1 MANNK
6 KIFTIEINGLS
17 ESVKS
22 VGALQEKIDALNKSL
37 KGMGKTKIKI
47 GEGSADAEYNKLLAD
62 RQKQLAAVNKE
73 LQQTGKNVK
82 EYKQETKELVALEE
96 KARNEA
102 KGYAHTLAGLKQELK
117 DLKAASQNIDYGSDK
132 YVKMSEEI
140 FAITKQLKD
149 LEEAQGTF
157 GRNVGNYKSAT
168 EYLEEMGKKAE
179 TVKKRAGELPEIWKK
194 LKATIDS
201 GGKISS
207 KDIIGTVS
215 FTELS
220 DELSSLRKAMDDAI
234 DEKDVAQLKKY
245 YDQLKVVGD
254 EFKRLRGEAVK
265 ADNQLKTQL
274 QRTINGQ
281 TYTWENLTA
290 AVGELEDKLYQ
301 LAADGRKN
309 TQEFKNIAK
318 AAAEL
323 KTQLRQVDYEIDS
336 MTESSK
342 GINKLVSMTQGFTA
356 IAQGAVG
363 IGQLFGMD
371 SENAMKGIQT
381 MTALQGV
388 ASALQTIQEQIK
400 QGTAFGKTME
410 SWINKLTLFTV
421 GLEAARG
428 KWFDLL
434 KALNKDVPKIGIFS
448 EDEQN
453 VYDNLTKQ
461 QNIAI
466 RSTRK
471 LRKEYAD
478 LHQAIVDLGGEVKAG
493 GTTGILAGIL
503 DRVGDANTNP
513 DSAIKDRKDEILE
526 LWERA
531 KGFSNEVNNLLS
543 NDKASLWQKAKA
555 TILDYAE
562 GLGLISSTAPKA
574 ANGLKLIGT
583 ALKGLMKATIILAI
597 VQAVIELIGWIS
609 NLVGKIYQW
618 VVGNDKLVNS
628 LNKVETEID
637 LVNKALDRYNS
648 KLSTLKNSGVIDD
661 VDELALRYEK
671 LQIEILKSAKALQ
684 DFVNARKDAK
694 SLEEGTK
701 DDDYTFFGK
710 ASDIEDIDDATERL
724 KRFREVYF
732 ELQAAVEAGN
742 DETGKRGKGWYNFD
756 IFNWFTTSDA
766 KADFGE
772 MQKQVIKDLQYQIN
786 NLDLSKGSDELKRF
800 YELLQD
806 PMYASAIANVENLYP
821 EEEWTQVLKKRLEQ
835 VQSMYEQITETAK
848 ESAEAELAYNEKL
861 YEQRIQRLESE
872 NERRRR
878 VRNNLTEAIEDEY
891 ERELQALYNA
901 QADEIEA
908 ARKQG
913 AEMLKLNAD
922 KVDVE
927 KAVEEEISSI
937 NKKYNRL
944 EMDMLKKHQEDKLK
958 ELEESEWDITS
969 ILRRIRDNRLSAEEE
984 SLDKH
989 LQEIE
994 NERKDALEDAAK
1006 EAEEA
1011 AKEGHNLTEL
1021 YNELA
1026 LSINIKYDALIK
1038 KEKEQYYQDLLDMYE
1053 DYERAMQEVQM
1064 QYRANNLDNKS
1075 SDVDIN
1081 YNEKLNSS
1089 SGSFD
1094 FSAKYGKLIQEEK
1107 KFNQERLKVELD
1119 YLEDKKKLDEEYAKF
1134 EKEDATNQEVIRY
1147 EDALKDLKKTK
1158 EEGKLTIDE
1167 YNSMVEREEEL
1178 HMQQMAMIDSK
1189 YNNDL
1194 TTINNQYLN
1203 ERKSTISQSLSENA
1217 DLYQEYSNQVS
1228 DIMQDVGKD
1237 VNAFGVMDYGKTKA
1251 QLEKAQQVVE
1261 EGVSAIDSEI
1271 SSLERKLKNKEIIY
1285 SDYKEARQQLEQTKK
1300 ELKEQGEDISTMLSD
1315 LFKQVAGQW
1324 KDLLDNWVGQVSS
1337 LLSTLNETQTILI
1350 DNQLAE
1356 IEHQLEIQEEAYDK
1370 AEEAAEAHKD
1380 KMDAIEDEL
1389 ADARGSRR
1397 QFLIDTLAAQQAAYL
1412 EDLAAQQKAEQEKEK
1427 LEEKQ
1432 KALEKKRAEQEKKAK
1447 VQQAVINT
1455 YMAVSNALAV
1465 QPWFVGLA
1473 LSAVA
1478 LALGMKNV
1486 SAIKATPIYE
1496 DGGVIQ
1502 GARHSQGGVKVLGG
1516 QAEVEGGEFITNR
1529 KSTAANLPLLTY
1541 INDNKKPLTAE
1552 DLLTFFS
1559 NGTPTVKSKLTRK
1572 FASGGQLPTTDG
1584 TEVNRVM
1591 SISDANE
1598 GNKTYIVQVTDIINA
1613 QKNLEKVQVLSGL
1626 VNE

>member
-96 KARNEA
+96 KARNET

-117 DLKAASQNIDYGSDK
+117 DLKAASQNIDYGSDQ

-157 GRNVGNYKSAT
+157 GRNVGNYKSAI
-168 EYLEEMGKKAE
+168 EYLEEMGKEAE
-179 TVKKRAGELPEIWKK
+179 SVKKRAQELPAIWEK

-609 NLVGKIYQW
+609 NLVGKLYQW
-618 VVGNDKLVNS
+618 VVGNDKLVNG
-628 LNKVETEID
+628 LNKVETEIN
-637 LVNKALDRYNS
+637 LVNKSIDRYIKNLEHLRDTN
-648 KLSTLKNSGVIDD
+648 KLWVTDTEMATLKLEKLERELLKAAVALKEFSNIKGNGESLLENLTNGDTWFQDSVDTIDD
-661 VDELALRYEK
+661 FRKRYE
-671 LQIEILKSAKALQ
+671 ALQ
-684 DFVNARKDAK
+684 K
-694 SLEEGTK
+694 
-701 DDDYTFFGK
+701 
-710 ASDIEDIDDATERL
+710 
-724 KRFREVYF
+724 
-732 ELQAAVEAGN
+732 AVES
-742 DETGKRGKGWYNFD
+742 GKD
-756 IFNWFTTSDA
+756 ITNVSGGNWFQQLWSTKSDA
-766 KADFGE
+766 KADLGE
-772 MQKQVIKDLQYQIN
+772 MQIAVIKDLQNIIN
-786 NLDLSKGSDELKRF
+786 NLDLSKGTEEIRRF

-806 PMYASAIANVENLYP
+806 PMYASSLENLENLFP
-821 EEEWTQVLKKRLEQ
+821 EEEWAQVLKKRVEQ
-835 VQSMYEQITETAK
+835 IQTMYEQFDDAAK
-848 ESAEAELAYNEKL
+848 ESVKIRLQEEERLTKELVDYQKNVAK
-861 YEQRIQRLESE
+861 Q
-872 NERRRR
+872 
-878 VRNNLTEAIEDEY
+878 VRDNNTEAIEDEY
-891 ERELQALYNA
+891 ERELQALKNA
-901 QADEIEA
+901 KRDELDA
-908 ARKQG
+908 AQG
-913 AEMLKLNAD
+913 NLELI
-922 KVDVE
+922 V
-927 KAVEEEISSI
+927 SI

-944 EMDMLKKHQEDKLK
+944 ELDMLKKHQEDKLK
-958 ELEESEWDITS
+958 ELEESEWDITD

-1147 EDALKDLKKTK
+1147 EDALKELKKTK

-1178 HMQQMAMIDSK
+1178 HMQQMTMIDSK

-1271 SSLERKLKNKEIIY
+1271 SSLERKLKNKEITY

-1324 KDLLDNWVGQVSS
+1324 KDLLDNWVSQVSS

-1356 IEHQLEIQEEAYDK
+1356 IEHQLEIQQEAYDK

-1559 NGTPTVKSKLTRK
+1559 SGTPTVKSKLTRK

>member
-6 KIFTIEINGLS
+6 KIFTIEINGLT

-22 VGALQEKIDALNKSL
+22 VDALQEKIMDLEKRIKSL
-37 KGMGKTKIKI
+37 GKSGGGGKKVLLEVD
-47 GEGSADAEYNKLLAD
+47 GDAEYNKLLAE
-62 RQKQLAAVNKE
+62 RQKLLKAVNTEMGSTK
-73 LQQTGKNVK
+73 KNAK
-82 EYKQETKELVALEE
+82 EYKQETKEMVALLE
-96 KARNEA
+96 KERNA
-102 KGYAHTLAGLKQELK
+102 TNGYANTLKGLKQELK
-117 DLKAASQNIDYGSDK
+117 DCKEEIQNIDFKSEHYQEVEERIASITDK
-132 YVKMSEEI
+132 LKEYE
-140 FAITKQLKD
+140 AKQK
-149 LEEAQGTF
+149 TF
-157 GRNVGNYKSAT
+157 SRNVGNYPGKEIEQSSY
-168 EYLEEMGKKAE
+168 EKVEE
-179 TVKKRAGELPEIWKK
+179 LYKK
-194 LKATIDS
+194 LK
-201 GGKISS
+201 
-207 KDIIGTVS
+207 
-215 FTELS
+215 ELNPV
-220 DELSSLRKAMDDAI
+220 I
-234 DEKDVAQLKKY
+234 DEIEAKIKNNESIDFNWLKNVISEEDLNTLVQLQDRMAKTSVGVTSEMHRM
-245 YDQLKVVGD
+245 QQQGLKPITDG
-254 EFKRLRGEAVK
+254 FKRLNGQVVL

-281 TYTWENLTA
+281 LYTWENLTA
-290 AVGELEDKLYQ
+290 AVGDLEDKLYQ
-301 LAADGRKN
+301 LAAYGKKD
-309 TQEFKNIAK
+309 TEQFKTFAK
-318 AAAEL
+318 VAAEL

-336 MTESSK
+336 MVESSK
-342 GINKLVSMTQGFTA
+342 GINKMVSMTQGFTA

-421 GLEAARG
+421 GLEAAKG

-434 KALNKDVPKIGIFS
+434 KAMNKDIPKIDIFS

-453 VYDNLTKQ
+453 LYDNITKQ

-471 LRKEYAD
+471 LRKEYAE
-478 LHQAIVDLGGEVKAG
+478 LHKAIVDLGGEVNGG
-493 GTTGILAGIL
+493 GTTGILAGVL

-531 KGFSNEVNNLLS
+531 KGFSSEVNNLLS

-609 NLVGKIYQW
+609 DLVGKIYQW
-618 VVGNDKLVNS
+618 VVGNDKLVNG
-628 LNKVETEID
+628 LNKVETEVN
-637 LVNKALDRYNS
+637 LVNKSIDRYIKNLEYLRDTN
-648 KLSTLKNSGVIDD
+648 KLWVTDTEMATLKLEKLERELLKAAVALKEFSNIKGNGESLLENLTNGDTWFQD
-661 VDELALRYEK
+661 SVDSIEDFRKRYE
-671 LQIEILKSAKALQ
+671 ALQ
-684 DFVNARKDAK
+684 K
-694 SLEEGTK
+694 
-701 DDDYTFFGK
+701 
-710 ASDIEDIDDATERL
+710 
-724 KRFREVYF
+724 
-732 ELQAAVEAGN
+732 AVES
-742 DETGKRGKGWYNFD
+742 GKDVTSVSGG
-756 IFNWFTTSDA
+756 NWFQQLWSTKSDA
-766 KADFGE
+766 KADLGE
-772 MQKQVIKDLQYQIN
+772 MQIAIIKELQYQIN
-786 NLDLSKGSDELKRF
+786 NLDLSKGTEEIRRF

-806 PMYASAIANVENLYP
+806 PMYASSLENVENLFP
-821 EEEWTQVLKKRLEQ
+821 EEEWAQVLKKRVEQ
-835 VQSMYEQITETAK
+835 IQTMYEQFDDAAK
-848 ESAEAELAYNEKL
+848 ESVKIRLQEEERLTKELVDYQTNVAK
-861 YEQRIQRLESE
+861 Q
-872 NERRRR
+872 
-878 VRNNLTEAIEDEY
+878 VRDNNTEAIEDEY
-891 ERELQALYNA
+891 ERELQALKNA
-901 QADEIEA
+901 KRDELDA
-908 ARKQG
+908 AQG
-913 AEMLKLNAD
+913 NLELIA
-922 KVDVE
+922 
-927 KAVEEEISSI
+927 SI

-958 ELEESEWDITS
+958 ELEESEWDITD

-994 NERKDALEDAAK
+994 NERNDAIEDAYK

-1021 YNELA
+1021 YNELV
-1026 LSINIKYDALIK
+1026 LSINIKYDALVK

-1064 QYRANNLDNKS
+1064 QYRANGLDDKS
-1075 SDVDIN
+1075 SDADIR
-1081 YNEKLNSS
+1081 YNQKLNSS
-1089 SGSFD
+1089 NSSYD
-1094 FSAKYGKLIQEEK
+1094 FNGNFIQEEK
-1107 KFNQERLKVELD
+1107 KFNQERLKIELE

-1134 EKEDATNQEVIRY
+1134 DKDDASQQEQIRY
-1147 EDALKDLKKTK
+1147 EDALRKLKDFK
-1158 EEGKLTIDE
+1158 EEGKATEEE
-1167 YNSMVEREEEL
+1167 YNALVEKEEEL
-1178 HMQQMAMIDSK
+1178 HMQQMTMIDSK

-1203 ERKSTISQSLSENA
+1203 DRKSTISSSLVENA
-1217 DLYQEYSNQVS
+1217 SLYQEYANEVN
-1228 DIMQDVGKD
+1228 DIMSNVGRD
-1237 VNAFGVMDYGKTKA
+1237 INAFGILDYGKTKE
-1251 QLEKAQQVVE
+1251 QMEKAKETVVE
-1261 EGVSAIDSEI
+1261 GVNAIDAELKN
-1271 SSLERKLKNKEIIY
+1271 LERKRKSGEMSFI
-1285 SDYKEARQQLEQTKK
+1285 DYKQAKEELEQTKK
-1300 ELKEQGEDISTMLSD
+1300 TLEDQGKDITEGLDNLIKEVCS
-1315 LFKQVAGQW
+1315 QW
-1324 KDLLDNWVGQVSS
+1324 KGLVDSWVSQISS
-1337 LLSTLNETQTILI
+1337 LLSTMNDTQMILI

-1356 IEHQLEIQEEAYDK
+1356 IEHQLEIQEEAYEK

-1380 KMDAIEDEL
+1380 KMDSIEDEL

-1412 EDLAAQQKAEQEKEK
+1412 EDVAAKEKAEQEKEK
-1427 LEEKQ
+1427 LEQKQ

-1478 LALGMKNV
+1478 LALGLKNV
-1486 SAIKATPIYE
+1486 SAIKSTPIYE

-1541 INDNKKPLTAE
+1541 INDKKREVTAE
-1552 DLLTFFS
+1552 DLFNFFN

-1584 TEVNRVM
+1584 SEVNRVM
-1591 SISDANE
+1591 SVSDTNE

-1626 VNE
+1626 VNDK

>member
-47 GEGSADAEYNKLLAD
+47 GEGSADAEYNKLLAE
-62 RQKQLAAVNKE
+62 REKQLAAVNKE

-117 DLKAASQNIDYGSDK
+117 DLKAASQNIDYGSDQ

-157 GRNVGNYKSAT
+157 GRNVGNYKSAID
-168 EYLEEMGKKAE
+168 YLEEMGKEAE
-179 TVKKRAGELPEIWKK
+179 SVKKRAQELPAIWEK

-531 KGFSNEVNNLLS
+531 KGFSSEVNNLLS

-597 VQAVIELIGWIS
+597 VQAVIELIGWVS
-609 NLVGKIYQW
+609 NLVGKLYQW
-618 VVGNDKLVNS
+618 VVGNDKLVNG
-628 LNKVETEID
+628 LNKVETEIN
-637 LVNKALDRYNS
+637 LVNKSIDRYIKNLEHLRDTN
-648 KLSTLKNSGVIDD
+648 KLWVTDTEMATLKLEKLERELLKAAVALKEFSNIKGNGESLLENLTNGDTWFQDSVDTIDD
-661 VDELALRYEK
+661 FRKRYE
-671 LQIEILKSAKALQ
+671 ALQ
-684 DFVNARKDAK
+684 K
-694 SLEEGTK
+694 
-701 DDDYTFFGK
+701 
-710 ASDIEDIDDATERL
+710 
-724 KRFREVYF
+724 
-732 ELQAAVEAGN
+732 AVES
-742 DETGKRGKGWYNFD
+742 GKDVTSVSGG
-756 IFNWFTTSDA
+756 NWFQQLWSTKSDA
-766 KADFGE
+766 KADLGE
-772 MQKQVIKDLQYQIN
+772 MQIAVIKDLQNIIN
-786 NLDLSKGSDELKRF
+786 NLDLSKGTEEIRRF

-806 PMYASAIANVENLYP
+806 PMYASSLENLENLFP
-821 EEEWTQVLKKRLEQ
+821 EEEWAQVLKKRVEQ
-835 VQSMYEQITETAK
+835 IQTMYEQFDDAAK
-848 ESAEAELAYNEKL
+848 ESVKIRLQEEERLTKELVDYQKNVAK
-861 YEQRIQRLESE
+861 Q
-872 NERRRR
+872 
-878 VRNNLTEAIEDEY
+878 VRDNNTEAIEDEY
-891 ERELQALYNA
+891 ERELQALKNA
-901 QADEIEA
+901 KRDELDA
-908 ARKQG
+908 AQG
-913 AEMLKLNAD
+913 NLELI
-922 KVDVE
+922 V
-927 KAVEEEISSI
+927 SI

-958 ELEESEWDITS
+958 ELEDSEWDITD

-1081 YNEKLNSS
+1081 YNDKLNSS

-1134 EKEDATNQEVIRY
+1134 EKDDATNQEVIRY

-1158 EEGKLTIDE
+1158 EEGKLTIEE

-1178 HMQQMAMIDSK
+1178 HMQQMTMIDSK

-1271 SSLERKLKNKEIIY
+1271 SSLERKLKNKEINY

-1324 KDLLDNWVGQVSS
+1324 KDLLDNWVSQVSS

-1356 IEHQLEIQEEAYDK
+1356 IEHQLEIQQEAYDK

>member
-96 KARNEA
+96 KARNET

-117 DLKAASQNIDYGSDK
+117 DLKVASQNIDYGSDQ

-157 GRNVGNYKSAT
+157 GRNVGNYTSAID
-168 EYLEEMGKKAE
+168 YLEQMGKEAE
-179 TVKKRAGELPEIWKK
+179 SVKKRAQELPAIWEK

-207 KDIIGTVS
+207 KDVIGTVS
-215 FTELS
+215 FTELTN
-220 DELSSLRKAMDDAI
+220 ELSSLRKAMDDAI

-254 EFKRLRGEAVK
+254 EYKRLRGEAVK

-323 KTQLRQVDYEIDS
+323 KTELRQVDYEIDS
-336 MTESSK
+336 MAESSK
-342 GINKLVSMTQGFTA
+342 GVNKLVSMTQGFTA

-381 MTALQGV
+381 MTALQGI
-388 ASALQTIQEQIK
+388 ASALQVIQEQSK
-400 QGTAFGKTME
+400 QGTAFGKMMKEWSVQLETFM
-410 SWINKLTLFTV
+410 F
-421 GLEAARG
+421 GLEAVRQKWIDFKDIFEG
-428 KWFDLL
+428 KILDIKELKIFDESQGNFRAATIDEINDYKNGLSDL
-434 KALNKDVPKIGIFS
+434 IKKQS
-448 EDEQN
+448 ETVRSSRELRVQFLSL
-453 VYDNLTKQ
+453 YDT
-461 QNIAI
+461 ITA
-466 RSTRK
+466 
-471 LRKEYAD
+471 
-478 LHQAIVDLGGEVKAG
+478 LGGEIKEG
-493 GTTGILAGIL
+493 GIGGFLNAIL
-503 DRVGDANTNP
+503 DLHNDGKINAQQLDDLNKKLIELDDALRFK
-513 DSAIKDRKDEILE
+513 SQQSF
-526 LWERA
+526 
-531 KGFSNEVNNLLS
+531 KGTKAFFNDLL
-543 NDKASLWQKAKA
+543 
-555 TILDYAE
+555 E
-562 GLGLISSTAPKA
+562 GLGIISSTAPKA
-574 ANGLKLIGT
+574 ASGIKILANSLKLLG
-583 ALKGLMKATIILAI
+583 KATLILLGFQI
-597 VQAVIELIGWIS
+597 LIEIIGWIS
-609 NLVGKIYQW
+609 DLVGKIYTW
-618 VVGNDKLVNS
+618 ASGNEKLVNS

-637 LVNKALDRYNS
+637 LVNKSIDRYITNLQRLRDQEKQWITDTEMS
-648 KLSTLKNSGVIDD
+648 VLKM
-661 VDELALRYEK
+661 EAYEK
-671 LQIEILKSAKALQ
+671 ALLNAAKALKE
-684 DFVNARKDAK
+684 FSKLRGGESLSK
-694 SLEEGTK
+694 STE
-701 DDDYTFFGK
+701 DDVFTFFGK
-710 ASDIEDIDDATERL
+710 GSDINEIKDAK
-724 KRFREVYF
+724 KRVEEFRKVYE
-732 ELQAAVEAGN
+732 ELQKAVEAGVS
-742 DETGKRGKGWYNFD
+742 EKGTKDWWG
-756 IFNWFTTSDA
+756 IGNWFKWFDSGDA
-766 KADFGE
+766 KADLGE
-772 MQKQVIKDLQYQIN
+772 AQKKVIKDLQYQIN
-786 NLDLSKGSDELKRF
+786 NLDLSKGTEEIKRF

-806 PMYASAIANVENLYP
+806 PMYASSLENVENLFP
-821 EEEWTQVLKKRLEQ
+821 EEEWAQVLKKRVEQ
-835 VQSMYEQITETAK
+835 IQSMYEQFDEAAA
-848 ESAEAELAYNEKL
+848 ESAKT
-861 YEQRIQRLESE
+861 RLEE
-872 NERRRR
+872 EKRLTKELVDYQKNVAKQ
-878 VRNNLTEAIEDEY
+878 VRDNNTEAIEDEY
-891 ERELQALYNA
+891 ERELQALKNA
-901 QADEIEA
+901 KRDELDA
-908 ARKQG
+908 AQG
-913 AEMLKLNAD
+913 NLELI
-922 KVDVE
+922 V
-927 KAVEEEISSI
+927 SI

-958 ELEESEWDITS
+958 ELEESEWDITD

-1081 YNEKLNSS
+1081 YNDKLNSS

-1107 KFNQERLKVELD
+1107 KFNQERLKIELD

-1134 EKEDATNQEVIRY
+1134 EKDDATNQEIIRY
-1147 EDALKDLKKTK
+1147 EDALKNLKKTK

-1167 YNSMVEREEEL
+1167 YNSMIEREEEL
-1178 HMQQMAMIDSK
+1178 HMQQMTMIDSK

-1237 VNAFGVMDYGKTKA
+1237 VNAFGIMDYGKTKA
-1251 QLEKAQQVVE
+1251 QLEKAQQAVE

-1271 SSLERKLKNKEIIY
+1271 SSLERKLKNKEINY
-1285 SDYKEARQQLEQTKK
+1285 SDYKQARQQLERTKK
-1300 ELKEQGEDISTMLSD
+1300 ELKEQGEDISIMLSD

-1324 KDLLDNWVGQVSS
+1324 KDLLDSWVSQVSS

-1356 IEHQLEIQEEAYDK
+1356 IEHQLEIQQEAYDK

-1432 KALEKKRAEQEKKAK
+1432 KSLEKKRAEQEKKAK

-1591 SISDANE
+1591 SISDTNE

>member
-6 KIFTIEINGLS
+6 KIFTIEINGLT

-22 VGALQEKIDALNKSL
+22 VDALQEKIMDLEKRIKSL
-37 KGMGKTKIKI
+37 GKSGGGGKKVLLEVD
-47 GEGSADAEYNKLLAD
+47 GDAEYNKLLAE
-62 RQKQLAAVNKE
+62 RQKLLKAVKTELGNTNK
-73 LQQTGKNVK
+73 NAK
-82 EYKQETKELVALEE
+82 EYKQETKEMVALLE
-96 KARNEA
+96 KERNA
-102 KGYAHTLAGLKQELK
+102 TNGYANTLKGLKQELK
-117 DLKAASQNIDYGSDK
+117 DCKEEIQNIDFKSEHYQEVEERIASITDK
-132 YVKMSEEI
+132 LKEYE
-140 FAITKQLKD
+140 AKQK
-149 LEEAQGTF
+149 TF
-157 GRNVGNYKSAT
+157 SRNVGNYP
-168 EYLEEMGKKAE
+168 GKEIEQSSYEK
-179 TVKKRAGELPEIWKK
+179 VKELYNN
-194 LKATIDS
+194 LKQLNP
-201 GGKISS
+201 
-207 KDIIGTVS
+207 V
-215 FTELS
+215 
-220 DELSSLRKAMDDAI
+220 I
-234 DEKDVAQLKKY
+234 DEIESKIKNNESIDFNWLKNVISEEDLNTLVQLQDRMAKTSVGVTSEMHRM
-245 YDQLKVVGD
+245 QQQGLKPITDG
-254 EFKRLRGEAVK
+254 FKRLNGQVVL

-281 TYTWENLTA
+281 LYTWENLTA
-290 AVGELEDKLYQ
+290 AVGDLEDKLYQ
-301 LAADGRKN
+301 LAAYGKKD
-309 TQEFKNIAK
+309 TEQFKTFAK
-318 AAAEL
+318 VAAEL

-336 MTESSK
+336 MVESSK
-342 GINKLVSMTQGFTA
+342 GINKMVSMTQGFTA

-421 GLEAARG
+421 GLEAAKG

-434 KALNKDVPKIGIFS
+434 KALNKDIPKIDIFS

-471 LRKEYAD
+471 LRKEYAE

-493 GTTGILAGIL
+493 GTTGILDGIL

-531 KGFSNEVNNLLS
+531 KGFSSEVNNLLS

-609 NLVGKIYQW
+609 DLVGKIYQW
-618 VVGNDKLVNS
+618 VVGNDKLVNG
-628 LNKVETEID
+628 LNKVETEVN
-637 LVNKALDRYNS
+637 LVNKSIDRYIKNLEYLRDTN
-648 KLSTLKNSGVIDD
+648 KLWVTDTEMATLKLEKLERELLKAAVALKEFSNIKGNGESLLENLTNGDTWFQDSVDTIDD
-661 VDELALRYEK
+661 FRKRYE
-671 LQIEILKSAKALQ
+671 ALQ
-684 DFVNARKDAK
+684 K
-694 SLEEGTK
+694 
-701 DDDYTFFGK
+701 
-710 ASDIEDIDDATERL
+710 
-724 KRFREVYF
+724 
-732 ELQAAVEAGN
+732 AVES
-742 DETGKRGKGWYNFD
+742 GKD
-756 IFNWFTTSDA
+756 ITNVSGGNWFQQLWSTKSDA
-766 KADFGE
+766 KADLGE
-772 MQKQVIKDLQYQIN
+772 MQIAVIKDLQNIIN
-786 NLDLSKGSDELKRF
+786 NLDLSKGTEEIRRF

-806 PMYASAIANVENLYP
+806 PMYASSLENVENLFP
-821 EEEWTQVLKKRLEQ
+821 EEEWAQVLKKRVEQ
-835 VQSMYEQITETAK
+835 IQTMYEQFDDAAK
-848 ESAEAELAYNEKL
+848 ESVKIRLQEEERLTKELVDYQTNVAK
-861 YEQRIQRLESE
+861 Q
-872 NERRRR
+872 
-878 VRNNLTEAIEDEY
+878 VRDNNTEAIEDEY
-891 ERELQALYNA
+891 ERELQALKNA
-901 QADEIEA
+901 KRDELDA
-908 ARKQG
+908 AQG
-913 AEMLKLNAD
+913 NLELI
-922 KVDVE
+922 V
-927 KAVEEEISSI
+927 SI

-958 ELEESEWDITS
+958 ELEESEWDITE

-994 NERKDALEDAAK
+994 NERNDAIEDAYK

-1021 YNELA
+1021 YNELV
-1026 LSINIKYDALIK
+1026 LSINIKYDALVK

-1064 QYRANNLDNKS
+1064 QYRANGLDDKS
-1075 SDVDIN
+1075 SDADIR
-1081 YNEKLNSS
+1081 YNQKLNSS
-1089 SGSFD
+1089 NSSYD
-1094 FSAKYGKLIQEEK
+1094 FNGNFIQEEK
-1107 KFNQERLKVELD
+1107 KFNQERLKIELD

-1134 EKEDATNQEVIRY
+1134 DKDDASQQEQIRY
-1147 EDALKDLKKTK
+1147 EDALRRLKDFK
-1158 EEGKLTIDE
+1158 EEGKATEEE
-1167 YNSMVEREEEL
+1167 YNALVEKEEEL
-1178 HMQQMAMIDSK
+1178 HMQQMSMIDSK

-1203 ERKSTISQSLSENA
+1203 DRKSTISSSLAENA
-1217 DLYQEYSNQVS
+1217 SLYQEYANEVN
-1228 DIMQDVGKD
+1228 DIMSNVGRD
-1237 VNAFGVMDYGKTKA
+1237 INAFGVLDYGKTKE
-1251 QLEKAQQVVE
+1251 QMEKAKETVVE
-1261 EGVSAIDSEI
+1261 GVNAIDAELKN
-1271 SSLERKLKNKEIIY
+1271 LERKRKSGEMSFI
-1285 SDYKEARQQLEQTKK
+1285 DYKQAKEELEQTKK
-1300 ELKEQGEDISTMLSD
+1300 TLEEQGKDITEGLDNLIKEVCS
-1315 LFKQVAGQW
+1315 QW
-1324 KDLLDNWVGQVSS
+1324 KGLVDSWVSQISS
-1337 LLSTLNETQTILI
+1337 LLSTMNDTQMILI

-1356 IEHQLEIQEEAYDK
+1356 IEHQLEIQEEAYEK

-1380 KMDAIEDEL
+1380 KMDSIEDEL

-1412 EDLAAQQKAEQEKEK
+1412 EDVAAKEKAEQEKEK
-1427 LEEKQ
+1427 LEQKQ

-1478 LALGMKNV
+1478 LALGLKNV
-1486 SAIKATPIYE
+1486 SAIKSTPIYE

-1541 INDNKKPLTAE
+1541 INDKKREVTAE
-1552 DLLTFFS
+1552 DLFNFFN

-1584 TEVNRVM
+1584 SEVNRVM
-1591 SISDANE
+1591 SISDTNE

-1626 VNE
+1626 VNDK

>member
-47 GEGSADAEYNKLLAD
+47 GEGSADAEYNKLLAE

-96 KARNEA
+96 KARNET

-117 DLKAASQNIDYGSDK
+117 DLKAASQNIDYGSDQ

-157 GRNVGNYKSAT
+157 GRNVGNYKSAI
-168 EYLEEMGKKAE
+168 EYLEEMGKEAE
-179 TVKKRAGELPEIWKK
+179 SVKKRAQELPAIWEK

-215 FTELS
+215 FTELT
-220 DELSSLRKAMDDAI
+220 DELSSLRKAMDNAVGE
-234 DEKDVAQLKKY
+234 DEYNNLKKY

-323 KTQLRQVDYEIDS
+323 KTELRQVDYEIDS

-503 DRVGDANTNP
+503 DRVYDANTNP
-513 DSAIKDRKDEILE
+513 SSAIKDRKDEILE

-609 NLVGKIYQW
+609 NLVGKLYQW
-618 VVGNDKLVNS
+618 VVGNDKLVNG
-628 LNKVETEID
+628 LNKVETEVN
-637 LVNKALDRYNS
+637 LVNKSIDRYIKNLEHLRDTN
-648 KLSTLKNSGVIDD
+648 KLWVTDTEMATLKLEKLERELLKAAVALKEFSNIKGNGESLLENLTNGDTWFQDSVDTIDD
-661 VDELALRYEK
+661 FRKRYE
-671 LQIEILKSAKALQ
+671 ALQ
-684 DFVNARKDAK
+684 K
-694 SLEEGTK
+694 
-701 DDDYTFFGK
+701 
-710 ASDIEDIDDATERL
+710 
-724 KRFREVYF
+724 
-732 ELQAAVEAGN
+732 AVES
-742 DETGKRGKGWYNFD
+742 GKD
-756 IFNWFTTSDA
+756 ITNVSGGNWFQQLWSTKSDA
-766 KADFGE
+766 KADLGE
-772 MQKQVIKDLQYQIN
+772 MQIAVIKDLQNIIN
-786 NLDLSKGSDELKRF
+786 NLDLSKGTEEIRRF

-806 PMYASAIANVENLYP
+806 PMYASSLENLENLFP
-821 EEEWTQVLKKRLEQ
+821 EEEWAQVLKKRVEQ
-835 VQSMYEQITETAK
+835 IQTMYEQFDDAAK
-848 ESAEAELAYNEKL
+848 ESVKIRLQEEERLTKELVDYQKNVAK
-861 YEQRIQRLESE
+861 Q
-872 NERRRR
+872 
-878 VRNNLTEAIEDEY
+878 VRDNNTEAIEDEY
-891 ERELQALYNA
+891 ERELQALKNA
-901 QADEIEA
+901 KRDELDA
-908 ARKQG
+908 AQG
-913 AEMLKLNAD
+913 NLELI
-922 KVDVE
+922 V
-927 KAVEEEISSI
+927 SI

-958 ELEESEWDITS
+958 ELEESEWDITD

-1134 EKEDATNQEVIRY
+1134 EKDDATNQEVIRY
-1147 EDALKDLKKTK
+1147 EDALKNLKKTK

-1178 HMQQMAMIDSK
+1178 HMQQMTMIDSK

-1271 SSLERKLKNKEIIY
+1271 SSLERKLNNKEMNY
-1285 SDYKEARQQLEQTKK
+1285 ADYKVARQQLEQTKK

-1324 KDLLDNWVGQVSS
+1324 KDLLDNWVSQVSS

-1356 IEHQLEIQEEAYDK
+1356 IEHQLEIQQEAYDK

-1486 SAIKATPIYE
+1486 SAIKATPVYE

>member
-6 KIFTIEINGLS
+6 KIFTIEINGLT

-22 VGALQEKIDALNKSL
+22 VDALQEKIMDLEKRIKSL
-37 KGMGKTKIKI
+37 GKTGGGGKKVLLEVD
-47 GEGSADAEYNKLLAD
+47 GDAEYNKLLAE
-62 RQKQLAAVNKE
+62 RQKLLKAVKTELGNTNK
-73 LQQTGKNVK
+73 NAK
-82 EYKQETKELVALEE
+82 EYKQETKEMVALLE
-96 KARNEA
+96 KERNA
-102 KGYAHTLAGLKQELK
+102 TNGYANTLKGLKQELK
-117 DLKAASQNIDYGSDK
+117 DCKEEIQNIDFKSEHYQEVEERIASITDK
-132 YVKMSEEI
+132 LKEYE
-140 FAITKQLKD
+140 AKQK
-149 LEEAQGTF
+149 TF
-157 GRNVGNYKSAT
+157 SRNVGNYP
-168 EYLEEMGKKAE
+168 GKEIEQSSYEK
-179 TVKKRAGELPEIWKK
+179 VKELYNN
-194 LKATIDS
+194 LKQLNP
-201 GGKISS
+201 
-207 KDIIGTVS
+207 V
-215 FTELS
+215 
-220 DELSSLRKAMDDAI
+220 I
-234 DEKDVAQLKKY
+234 DEIESKIKNNESIDFNWLKNVISEEDLNTLVQLQDRMAKTSVGVTSEMHRM
-245 YDQLKVVGD
+245 QQQGLKPITDG
-254 EFKRLRGEAVK
+254 FKRLNGQVVL

-281 TYTWENLTA
+281 LYTWENLTA
-290 AVGELEDKLYQ
+290 AVGDLEDKLYQ
-301 LAADGRKN
+301 LAAYGKKD
-309 TQEFKNIAK
+309 TEQFKTFAK
-318 AAAEL
+318 VAAEL

-336 MTESSK
+336 MVESSK
-342 GINKLVSMTQGFTA
+342 GINKMVSMTQGFTA

-421 GLEAARG
+421 GLEAAKG

-434 KALNKDVPKIGIFS
+434 KAMNKDIPKIDIFS

-453 VYDNLTKQ
+453 LYDNLTKQ

-471 LRKEYAD
+471 LRKEYAE
-478 LHQAIVDLGGEVKAG
+478 LHKAIVDLGGEVTAG
-493 GTTGILAGIL
+493 GTNGILAGVL
-503 DRVGDANTNP
+503 DRVSDANTNP

-609 NLVGKIYQW
+609 DLVGKLYQW
-618 VVGNDKLVNS
+618 VVGNDKLVNG
-628 LNKVETEID
+628 LNKVETEIN
-637 LVNKALDRYNS
+637 LVNKSIDRYIKNLEYLRDTN
-648 KLSTLKNSGVIDD
+648 KLWVTDTEMATLKLEKLERELLKAAVALKEFSNIKGNGESLLENLTNGDTWFQDSVDTIDD
-661 VDELALRYEK
+661 FRKRYE
-671 LQIEILKSAKALQ
+671 ALQ
-684 DFVNARKDAK
+684 K
-694 SLEEGTK
+694 
-701 DDDYTFFGK
+701 
-710 ASDIEDIDDATERL
+710 
-724 KRFREVYF
+724 
-732 ELQAAVEAGN
+732 AVES
-742 DETGKRGKGWYNFD
+742 GKD
-756 IFNWFTTSDA
+756 ITNVSGGNWFQQLWSTKSDA
-766 KADFGE
+766 KADLGE
-772 MQKQVIKDLQYQIN
+772 MQIAVIKDLQNIIN
-786 NLDLSKGSDELKRF
+786 NLDLSKGTEEIRRF

-806 PMYASAIANVENLYP
+806 PMYASSLENVENLFP
-821 EEEWTQVLKKRLEQ
+821 EEEWAQVLKKRVEQ
-835 VQSMYEQITETAK
+835 IQTMYEQFDDAAK
-848 ESAEAELAYNEKL
+848 ESVKIRLQEEERLTKELVDYQTNVAK
-861 YEQRIQRLESE
+861 Q
-872 NERRRR
+872 
-878 VRNNLTEAIEDEY
+878 VRDNNTEAIEDEY
-891 ERELQALYNA
+891 ERELQALKNA
-901 QADEIEA
+901 KRDELDA
-908 ARKQG
+908 AQG
-913 AEMLKLNAD
+913 NLELIA
-922 KVDVE
+922 
-927 KAVEEEISSI
+927 SI

-958 ELEESEWDITS
+958 ELEESECDITD

-994 NERKDALEDAAK
+994 NERNDAIEDAYK

-1021 YNELA
+1021 YNELV
-1026 LSINIKYDALIK
+1026 LSINIKYDALVK

-1064 QYRANNLDNKS
+1064 QYRANGLDDKS
-1075 SDVDIN
+1075 SDADIR
-1081 YNEKLNSS
+1081 YNQKLNSS
-1089 SGSFD
+1089 NSSYD
-1094 FSAKYGKLIQEEK
+1094 FNGNFIQEEK
-1107 KFNQERLKVELD
+1107 KFNQERLKIELE

-1134 EKEDATNQEVIRY
+1134 DKDDASQQEQIRY
-1147 EDALKDLKKTK
+1147 EDALRRLKDFK
-1158 EEGKLTIDE
+1158 EEGKATEEE
-1167 YNSMVEREEEL
+1167 YNALVEKEEEL
-1178 HMQQMAMIDSK
+1178 HMQQMTMIDSK

-1203 ERKSTISQSLSENA
+1203 DRKSTISSSLVENA
-1217 DLYQEYSNQVS
+1217 SLYQEYANEVN
-1228 DIMQDVGKD
+1228 DIMSNVGRD
-1237 VNAFGVMDYGKTKA
+1237 INAFGVLDYGKTKE
-1251 QLEKAQQVVE
+1251 QMEKAKETVVE
-1261 EGVSAIDSEI
+1261 GVNAIDAELKN
-1271 SSLERKLKNKEIIY
+1271 LERKRKSGEMSFI
-1285 SDYKEARQQLEQTKK
+1285 DYKQAKEELEQTKK
-1300 ELKEQGEDISTMLSD
+1300 TLEEQGKDITEGLDNLIKEVCS
-1315 LFKQVAGQW
+1315 QW
-1324 KDLLDNWVGQVSS
+1324 KGLVDSWVSQISS
-1337 LLSTLNETQTILI
+1337 LLSTMNDTQMILI

-1356 IEHQLEIQEEAYDK
+1356 IEHQLEIQEEAYEK

-1380 KMDAIEDEL
+1380 KMDSIEDEL

-1412 EDLAAQQKAEQEKEK
+1412 EDVAAKEKAEQEKEK
-1427 LEEKQ
+1427 LEQKQ

-1478 LALGMKNV
+1478 LALGLKNV
-1486 SAIKATPIYE
+1486 SAIKSTPIYE
-1496 DGGVIQ
+1496 DGGVIV

-1541 INDNKKPLTAE
+1541 INDKKREVTAE
-1552 DLLTFFS
+1552 DLFNFFN

-1584 TEVNRVM
+1584 SEVNRVM
-1591 SISDANE
+1591 SVSDTNE

-1626 VNE
+1626 VNDK

>member
-96 KARNEA
+96 KARNET

-117 DLKAASQNIDYGSDK
+117 DLKAASQNINYGSDQ

-157 GRNVGNYKSAT
+157 GRNVGNYKSAV
-168 EYLEEMGKKAE
+168 EYLEEMDKKAE
-179 TVKKRAGELPEIWKK
+179 TVKKRAQELPVIWEK
-194 LKATIDS
+194 LKSTIDS

-215 FTELS
+215 FNELKQ
-220 DELSSLRKAMDDAI
+220 ELDSLKKAMDDAVGE
-234 DEKDVAQLKKY
+234 DEYNSLKKY

-254 EFKRLRGEAVK
+254 EYKRLRGEAVK

-301 LAADGRKN
+301 LAADGRRN

-323 KTQLRQVDYEIDS
+323 KTELRQVDYEIDGMS
-336 MTESSK
+336 ESSL
-342 GINKLVSMTQGFTA
+342 GITKMVSRFQSFTA
-356 IAQGAVG
+356 LFQGAQG
-363 IGQLFGMD
+363 ISQLFGMD

-381 MTALQGV
+381 MAALQGV
-388 ASALQTIQEQIK
+388 ASALQTIQEQMRRDPEFAK
-400 QGTAFGKTME
+400 MMD
-410 SWINKLTLFTV
+410 SWIKKLSVLSVGFGNLNKILSKFDKLTSENEGTQHFLNAITD
-421 GLEAARG
+421 LNNAQMEAIYSSRG
-428 KWFDLL
+428 ML
-434 KALNKDVPKIGIFS
+434 
-448 EDEQN
+448 
-453 VYDNLTKQ
+453 
-461 QNIAI
+461 
-466 RSTRK
+466 
-471 LRKEYAD
+471 KEYK
-478 LHQAIVDLGGEVKAG
+478 AIVQEIEKLGGKVTLPGE
-493 GTTGILAGIL
+493 TGLLTGVRRL
-503 DRVGDANTNP
+503 DGVEGVDPQRLEEIRARIDSLGESLNNFGNTNFWTK
-513 DSAIKDRKDEILE
+513 IKANINALAD
-526 LWERA
+526 
-531 KGFSNEVNNLLS
+531 N
-543 NDKASLWQKAKA
+543 
-555 TILDYAE
+555 
-562 GLGLISSTAPKA
+562 LGLISSTAPQA
-574 ANGLKLIGT
+574 ASGIQKLGNAIKFVGKSLKYLI
-583 ALKGLMKATIILAI
+583 AATVVLLL
-597 VQAVIELIGWIS
+597 VQAFLE
-609 NLVGKIYQW
+609 LVGAISEAIGKLYTFIA
-618 VVGNDKLVNS
+618 GNDKLVNS
-628 LNKVETEID
+628 LNKVETEVD

-661 VDELALRYEK
+661 IDELALRYEK

-684 DFVNARKDAK
+684 DFVKARKDAK

-756 IFNWFTTSDA
+756 IFNWFTSSDA

-927 KAVEEEISSI
+927 KAVQEEISSI

-958 ELEESEWDITS
+958 ELEESEWDITE

-1081 YNEKLNSS
+1081 YNDKLNSS

-1107 KFNQERLKVELD
+1107 KFNQERLKIELD

-1134 EKEDATNQEVIRY
+1134 EKDDATNQEVIRY
-1147 EDALKDLKKTK
+1147 EDALKNLKKTK
-1158 EEGKLTIDE
+1158 EEGKLTIEE
-1167 YNSMVEREEEL
+1167 YNSMIEREEEL
-1178 HMQQMAMIDSK
+1178 HMQQMTMIDSK

-1194 TTINNQYLN
+1194 TTINNQYLK
-1203 ERKSTISQSLSENA
+1203 ERK
-1217 DLYQEYSNQVS
+1217 
-1228 DIMQDVGKD
+1228 
-1237 VNAFGVMDYGKTKA
+1237 
-1251 QLEKAQQVVE
+1251 
-1261 EGVSAIDSEI
+1261 
-1271 SSLERKLKNKEIIY
+1271 
-1285 SDYKEARQQLEQTKK
+1285 
-1300 ELKEQGEDISTMLSD
+1300 
-1315 LFKQVAGQW
+1315 
-1324 KDLLDNWVGQVSS
+1324 
-1337 LLSTLNETQTILI
+1337 
-1350 DNQLAE
+1350 
-1356 IEHQLEIQEEAYDK
+1356 
-1370 AEEAAEAHKD
+1370 
-1380 KMDAIEDEL
+1380 
-1389 ADARGSRR
+1389 
-1397 QFLIDTLAAQQAAYL
+1397 
-1412 EDLAAQQKAEQEKEK
+1412 
-1427 LEEKQ
+1427 
-1432 KALEKKRAEQEKKAK
+1432 
-1447 VQQAVINT
+1447 
-1455 YMAVSNALAV
+1455 
-1465 QPWFVGLA
+1465 
-1473 LSAVA
+1473 
-1478 LALGMKNV
+1478 
-1486 SAIKATPIYE
+1486 
-1496 DGGVIQ
+1496 
-1502 GARHSQGGVKVLGG
+1502 
-1516 QAEVEGGEFITNR
+1516 
-1529 KSTAANLPLLTY
+1529 
-1541 INDNKKPLTAE
+1541 
-1552 DLLTFFS
+1552 
-1559 NGTPTVKSKLTRK
+1559 
-1572 FASGGQLPTTDG
+1572 
-1584 TEVNRVM
+1584 
-1591 SISDANE
+1591 
-1598 GNKTYIVQVTDIINA
+1598 
-1613 QKNLEKVQVLSGL
+1613 
-1626 VNE
+1626 

>member
-47 GEGSADAEYNKLLAD
+47 GEGSADAEYNKLLAE
-62 RQKQLAAVNKE
+62 REKQLAAVNKE

-117 DLKAASQNIDYGSDK
+117 DLKAASQNIDYGSDQ

-157 GRNVGNYKSAT
+157 GRNVGNYKSAID
-168 EYLEEMGKKAE
+168 YLEEMGKEAE
-179 TVKKRAGELPEIWKK
+179 SVKKRAQELPAIWEK

-531 KGFSNEVNNLLS
+531 KGFSSEVNNLLS

-597 VQAVIELIGWIS
+597 VQAVIELIGWVS
-609 NLVGKIYQW
+609 NLVGKLYQW
-618 VVGNDKLVNS
+618 VVGNDKLVNG
-628 LNKVETEID
+628 LNKVETEIN
-637 LVNKALDRYNS
+637 LVNKSIDRYIKNLEHLRDTN
-648 KLSTLKNSGVIDD
+648 KLWVTDTEMATLKLEKLERELLKAAVALKEFSNIKGNGESLLENLTNGDTWFQDSVDTIDD
-661 VDELALRYEK
+661 FRKRYE
-671 LQIEILKSAKALQ
+671 ALQ
-684 DFVNARKDAK
+684 K
-694 SLEEGTK
+694 
-701 DDDYTFFGK
+701 
-710 ASDIEDIDDATERL
+710 
-724 KRFREVYF
+724 
-732 ELQAAVEAGN
+732 AVES
-742 DETGKRGKGWYNFD
+742 GKDVTSVSGG
-756 IFNWFTTSDA
+756 NWFQQLWSTKSDA
-766 KADFGE
+766 KADLGE
-772 MQKQVIKDLQYQIN
+772 MQIAVIKDLQNIIN
-786 NLDLSKGSDELKRF
+786 NLDLSKGTEEIRRF

-806 PMYASAIANVENLYP
+806 PMYASSLENLENLFP
-821 EEEWTQVLKKRLEQ
+821 EEEWAQVLKKRVEQ
-835 VQSMYEQITETAK
+835 IQTMYEQFDDAAK
-848 ESAEAELAYNEKL
+848 ESVKIRLQEEERLTKELVDYQKNVAK
-861 YEQRIQRLESE
+861 Q
-872 NERRRR
+872 
-878 VRNNLTEAIEDEY
+878 VRDNNTEAIEDEY
-891 ERELQALYNA
+891 ERELQALKNA
-901 QADEIEA
+901 KRDELDA
-908 ARKQG
+908 AQG
-913 AEMLKLNAD
+913 NLELI
-922 KVDVE
+922 V
-927 KAVEEEISSI
+927 SI

-944 EMDMLKKHQEDKLK
+944 ELDMLKKHQEDKLK
-958 ELEESEWDITS
+958 ELEDSEWDITD

-1081 YNEKLNSS
+1081 YNDKLNSS

-1134 EKEDATNQEVIRY
+1134 EKDDATNQEVIRY

-1158 EEGKLTIDE
+1158 EEGKLTIEE

-1178 HMQQMAMIDSK
+1178 HMQQMTMIDSK

-1271 SSLERKLKNKEIIY
+1271 SSLERKLKNKEINY

-1324 KDLLDNWVGQVSS
+1324 KDLLDNWVSQVSS

-1356 IEHQLEIQEEAYDK
+1356 IEHQLEIQQEAYDK

>member
-96 KARNEA
+96 KARNET

-117 DLKAASQNIDYGSDK
+117 DLKAASQNIDYGSDQ

-157 GRNVGNYKSAT
+157 GRNVGNYKSAI
-168 EYLEEMGKKAE
+168 EYLEEMGKEAE
-179 TVKKRAGELPEIWKK
+179 SVKRRAQELPAIWEK
-194 LKATIDS
+194 LKATIDG

-301 LAADGRKN
+301 LAADGQRN

-336 MTESSK
+336 LAESSK

-421 GLEAARG
+421 GLEAAKGR
-428 KWFDLL
+428 WFDLL
-434 KALNKDVPKIGIFS
+434 KALNKDIPKIDIFS

-453 VYDNLTKQ
+453 LYDNITKQ

-471 LRKEYAD
+471 LRKEYAE
-478 LHQAIVDLGGEVKAG
+478 LHKAIVDLGGEVTAG
-493 GTTGILAGIL
+493 GTTGIIAGVL

-555 TILDYAE
+555 TMLDYAE

-609 NLVGKIYQW
+609 DLVGKMYQW

-628 LNKVETEID
+628 LNKVETEIN
-637 LVNKALDRYNS
+637 LVNKSIDRYIKNLEHLRDTNRLWVTDTEMAAL
-648 KLSTLKNSGVIDD
+648 KLEKLERELLKAAVALKEFSNIKGNGESLLENLTNGDTWFQDSVDSIDD
-661 VDELALRYEK
+661 FRKRYE
-671 LQIEILKSAKALQ
+671 ALQ
-684 DFVNARKDAK
+684 K
-694 SLEEGTK
+694 
-701 DDDYTFFGK
+701 
-710 ASDIEDIDDATERL
+710 
-724 KRFREVYF
+724 
-732 ELQAAVEAGN
+732 AVES
-742 DETGKRGKGWYNFD
+742 GKD
-756 IFNWFTTSDA
+756 ITNVSGGNWFQKLWSTKSDA
-766 KADFGE
+766 KADLGE
-772 MQKQVIKDLQYQIN
+772 MQIAVIKELQYQIN
-786 NLDLSKGSDELKRF
+786 NLDLSKGTEEIRRF
-800 YELLQD
+800 YEILQD
-806 PMYASAIANVENLYP
+806 PMYASSLANVENLFP
-821 EEEWTQVLKKRLEQ
+821 EEEWAQVLKKRVEQ
-835 VQSMYEQITETAK
+835 IQSMYEQFDDAAK
-848 ESAEAELAYNEKL
+848 ESVKIRLQEEERLTKELVDYQTNVAK
-861 YEQRIQRLESE
+861 QIRD
-872 NERRRR
+872 
-878 VRNNLTEAIEDEY
+878 NNTEAIEDEY
-891 ERELQALYNA
+891 KRELQALKNA
-901 QADEIEA
+901 KRDELDA
-908 ARKQG
+908 AQG
-913 AEMLKLNAD
+913 NLELI
-922 KVDVE
+922 V
-927 KAVEEEISSI
+927 SI

-984 SLDKH
+984 SLYKH

-1064 QYRANNLDNKS
+1064 QYRANNLENKS

-1081 YNEKLNSS
+1081 YNDKLNSS

-1134 EKEDATNQEVIRY
+1134 EKDDATNQEVIRY

-1158 EEGKLTIDE
+1158 EEGKLTIEE
-1167 YNSMVEREEEL
+1167 YNDMVEREEEL
-1178 HMQQMAMIDSK
+1178 HMQQMTNIDSK

-1251 QLEKAQQVVE
+1251 QLEKAQQAVE

-1271 SSLERKLKNKEIIY
+1271 SSLERKLKNKEINY
-1285 SDYKEARQQLEQTKK
+1285 SDYKEARQQLERTKK
-1300 ELKEQGEDISTMLSD
+1300 ELKEQGEDISTMLSE

-1324 KDLLDNWVGQVSS
+1324 KDLLDNWVSQVSS

-1356 IEHQLEIQEEAYDK
+1356 IEHQLEIQQEAYDK

-1591 SISDANE
+1591 SISDASE

>member
-6 KIFTIEINGLS
+6 KIFTIEINGLT

-22 VGALQEKIDALNKSL
+22 VDALQEKIMDLEKRIKSL
-37 KGMGKTKIKI
+37 GKSGGGGKKVLLEVD
-47 GEGSADAEYNKLLAD
+47 GDAEYNKLLAE
-62 RQKQLAAVNKE
+62 RQKLLKAVKTELGNTNK
-73 LQQTGKNVK
+73 NAK
-82 EYKQETKELVALEE
+82 EYKQETKEMVALLE
-96 KARNEA
+96 KERNA
-102 KGYAHTLAGLKQELK
+102 TNGYANTLKGLKQELK
-117 DLKAASQNIDYGSDK
+117 DCKEEIQNIDFKSEHYQEVEERIASITDK
-132 YVKMSEEI
+132 LKEYE
-140 FAITKQLKD
+140 AKQK
-149 LEEAQGTF
+149 TF
-157 GRNVGNYKSAT
+157 SRNVGNYPGKEIEQSSY
-168 EYLEEMGKKAE
+168 EKVEE
-179 TVKKRAGELPEIWKK
+179 LYKK
-194 LKATIDS
+194 LK
-201 GGKISS
+201 
-207 KDIIGTVS
+207 
-215 FTELS
+215 ELNPV
-220 DELSSLRKAMDDAI
+220 I
-234 DEKDVAQLKKY
+234 DEIESKIKNNESIDFNWLKNVISEEDLNTLVQLQDRMAKTSVGVTSEMHRM
-245 YDQLKVVGD
+245 QQQGLKPITDG
-254 EFKRLRGEAVK
+254 FKRLNGQVVL

-281 TYTWENLTA
+281 LYTWENLTA
-290 AVGELEDKLYQ
+290 AVGDLEDKLYQ
-301 LAADGRKN
+301 LAAYGKKD
-309 TQEFKNIAK
+309 TEQFKTFAK
-318 AAAEL
+318 VAAEL

-336 MTESSK
+336 MVESSK
-342 GINKLVSMTQGFTA
+342 GINKMVSMTQGFTA

-421 GLEAARG
+421 GLEAAKG

-434 KALNKDVPKIGIFS
+434 KALNKDVPKIDIFS

-471 LRKEYAD
+471 LRKEYAE
-478 LHQAIVDLGGEVKAG
+478 LHKAIVDLGGEVKAG
-493 GTTGILAGIL
+493 GTTGILDGIL

-531 KGFSNEVNNLLS
+531 KGFSSEVNNLLS

-609 NLVGKIYQW
+609 DLVGKIYQW
-618 VVGNDKLVNS
+618 VVGNDKLVNG
-628 LNKVETEID
+628 LNKVETEVN
-637 LVNKALDRYNS
+637 LVNKSIDRYIKNLEYLRDTN
-648 KLSTLKNSGVIDD
+648 KLWVTDTEMATLKLEKLERELLKAAVALKEFSNIKGNGESLLENLTNGDTWFQDSVDTIDD
-661 VDELALRYEK
+661 FRKRYE
-671 LQIEILKSAKALQ
+671 ALQ
-684 DFVNARKDAK
+684 K
-694 SLEEGTK
+694 
-701 DDDYTFFGK
+701 
-710 ASDIEDIDDATERL
+710 
-724 KRFREVYF
+724 
-732 ELQAAVEAGN
+732 AVES
-742 DETGKRGKGWYNFD
+742 GKD
-756 IFNWFTTSDA
+756 ITNVSGGNWFQQLWSTKSDA
-766 KADFGE
+766 KADLGE
-772 MQKQVIKDLQYQIN
+772 MQIAVIKDLQNIIN
-786 NLDLSKGSDELKRF
+786 NLDLSKGTEEIRRF

-806 PMYASAIANVENLYP
+806 PMYASSLENVENLFP
-821 EEEWTQVLKKRLEQ
+821 EEEWAQVLKKRVEQ
-835 VQSMYEQITETAK
+835 IQTMYEQFDDAAK
-848 ESAEAELAYNEKL
+848 ESVKIRLQEEERLTKELVDYQTNVAK
-861 YEQRIQRLESE
+861 Q
-872 NERRRR
+872 
-878 VRNNLTEAIEDEY
+878 VRDNNTEAIEDEY
-891 ERELQALYNA
+891 ERELQALKNA
-901 QADEIEA
+901 KRDELDA
-908 ARKQG
+908 AQG
-913 AEMLKLNAD
+913 NLELIA
-922 KVDVE
+922 
-927 KAVEEEISSI
+927 SI

-958 ELEESEWDITS
+958 ELEESEWDITD

-994 NERKDALEDAAK
+994 NERNDAIEDAYK

-1021 YNELA
+1021 YNELV
-1026 LSINIKYDALIK
+1026 LSINIKYDALVK

-1064 QYRANNLDNKS
+1064 QYRANGLDDKS
-1075 SDVDIN
+1075 SDADIR
-1081 YNEKLNSS
+1081 YNQKLNGSNSS
-1089 SGSFD
+1089 YD
-1094 FSAKYGKLIQEEK
+1094 FNGNFIQEEK
-1107 KFNQERLKVELD
+1107 KFNQERLKIELE

-1134 EKEDATNQEVIRY
+1134 DKDDASQQEQIRY
-1147 EDALKDLKKTK
+1147 EDALRRLKDFK
-1158 EEGKLTIDE
+1158 EEGKATEEE
-1167 YNSMVEREEEL
+1167 YNALVEKEEEL
-1178 HMQQMAMIDSK
+1178 HMQQMTMIDSK

-1203 ERKSTISQSLSENA
+1203 DRKSTISSSLSENA
-1217 DLYQEYSNQVS
+1217 SLYQEYANEVN
-1228 DIMQDVGKD
+1228 DIMSNVGRD
-1237 VNAFGVMDYGKTKA
+1237 INAFGVLDYGKTKE
-1251 QLEKAQQVVE
+1251 QMEKAKETVVE
-1261 EGVSAIDSEI
+1261 GVNAIDAELKN
-1271 SSLERKLKNKEIIY
+1271 LERKRKSGEMSFI
-1285 SDYKEARQQLEQTKK
+1285 DYKQAKEELEQTKK
-1300 ELKEQGEDISTMLSD
+1300 TLEEQGKDITEGLDNLIKEVCS
-1315 LFKQVAGQW
+1315 QW
-1324 KDLLDNWVGQVSS
+1324 KGLVDSWVSQISS
-1337 LLSTLNETQTILI
+1337 LLSTMNDTQMILI

-1356 IEHQLEIQEEAYDK
+1356 IEHQLEIQEEAYEK

-1380 KMDAIEDEL
+1380 KMDSIEDEL

-1412 EDLAAQQKAEQEKEK
+1412 EDVAAKEKAEQEKEK
-1427 LEEKQ
+1427 LEQKQ

-1478 LALGMKNV
+1478 LALGLKNV
-1486 SAIKATPIYE
+1486 SAIKSTPIYE

-1541 INDNKKPLTAE
+1541 INDKKREVTAE
-1552 DLLTFFS
+1552 DLFNFFN

-1584 TEVNRVM
+1584 SEVNRVM
-1591 SISDANE
+1591 SVSDTNE

-1626 VNE
+1626 VNDK

>member
-47 GEGSADAEYNKLLAD
+47 GEGSADAEYNKLLAE
-62 RQKQLAAVNKE
+62 REKQLAAVKKE

-157 GRNVGNYKSAT
+157 GRNVGNYKSAID
-168 EYLEEMGKKAE
+168 YLEEMGKKAE
-179 TVKKRAGELPEIWKK
+179 TVKKRAQELPSIWEK

-201 GGKISS
+201 GGVLSS
-207 KDIIGTVS
+207 KDIIGQVS
-215 FTELS
+215 FNELKQ
-220 DELSSLRKAMDDAI
+220 ELDSLKKAMDDAVGE
-234 DEKDVAQLKKY
+234 DEYNNLKKY

-281 TYTWENLTA
+281 VYTWENLTA

-421 GLEAARG
+421 GLEAAKG

-434 KALNKDVPKIGIFS
+434 KALNKDIPKIDIFS

-453 VYDNLTKQ
+453 LYDNITKQ

-493 GTTGILAGIL
+493 GTTGILAGVL

-543 NDKASLWQKAKA
+543 NDKTSLWQKAKA

-609 NLVGKIYQW
+609 DLVGKLYQW

-628 LNKVETEID
+628 LNKVETEIN
-637 LVNKALDRYNS
+637 LVNKSIDRYIKNLEHLRDTN
-648 KLSTLKNSGVIDD
+648 KLWVTDTEMATLKLEKLERELLKAAVALKEFSNIKGNGESLLENLTNGDTWFQD
-661 VDELALRYEK
+661 SVDSIEDFRKRYE
-671 LQIEILKSAKALQ
+671 ALQ
-684 DFVNARKDAK
+684 K
-694 SLEEGTK
+694 
-701 DDDYTFFGK
+701 
-710 ASDIEDIDDATERL
+710 
-724 KRFREVYF
+724 
-732 ELQAAVEAGN
+732 AVES
-742 DETGKRGKGWYNFD
+742 GKD
-756 IFNWFTTSDA
+756 ITNVSGGNWFQQLWSTKSDA
-766 KADFGE
+766 KADLGK
-772 MQKQVIKDLQYQIN
+772 MQIAVIKELQYQIN
-786 NLDLSKGSDELKRF
+786 NLDLSKGTEEIRRL

-806 PMYASAIANVENLYP
+806 PMYASSLENVENLFP
-821 EEEWTQVLKKRLEQ
+821 EEEWAQVLKKRVEQ
-835 VQSMYEQITETAK
+835 IQTMYEQFDDAAK
-848 ESAEAELAYNEKL
+848 ESVKIRLQEEERLTKELVDYQKNVAK
-861 YEQRIQRLESE
+861 Q
-872 NERRRR
+872 
-878 VRNNLTEAIEDEY
+878 VRDNNTEAIEDEY
-891 ERELQALYNA
+891 ERELQALKNA
-901 QADEIEA
+901 KRDELDA
-908 ARKQG
+908 AQG
-913 AEMLKLNAD
+913 NLELI
-922 KVDVE
+922 V
-927 KAVEEEISSI
+927 SI

-958 ELEESEWDITS
+958 ELEESEWDITD

-1081 YNEKLNSS
+1081 YNDKLNSS

-1107 KFNQERLKVELD
+1107 KFNQERLKIELD

-1134 EKEDATNQEVIRY
+1134 EKDDATNQEIIRY
-1147 EDALKDLKKTK
+1147 EDALKNLKKTK

-1167 YNSMVEREEEL
+1167 YNSMIEREEEL
-1178 HMQQMAMIDSK
+1178 HMQQMTNIDSK

-1203 ERKSTISQSLSENA
+1203 DRKSTISQSLSENA

-1251 QLEKAQQVVE
+1251 QLEKAQQAVE

-1271 SSLERKLKNKEIIY
+1271 SSLERKLKNKEITY
-1285 SDYKEARQQLEQTKK
+1285 ADYKQARQQLEQTKK
-1300 ELKEQGEDISTMLSD
+1300 ELKEQGEDISIMLSE

-1324 KDLLDNWVGQVSS
+1324 KDLLDNWVSQVSS

-1356 IEHQLEIQEEAYDK
+1356 IEHQLEIQQEAYDK

-1591 SISDANE
+1591 SISDTNE

>member
-1 MANNK
+1 MKNSWSKFFVNLKAGFNNWLEGVGLINSSTK
-6 KIFTIEINGLS
+6 KTV
-17 ESVKS
+17 SVL
-22 VGALQEKIDALNKSL
+22 GIL
-37 KGMGKTKIKI
+37 KGAIKGVGMALKAIPLLLVISLIVELVGWISSLLPKI
-47 GEGSADAEYNKLLAD
+47 GE
-62 RQKQLAAVNKE
+62 
-73 LQQTGKNVK
+73 
-82 EYKQETKELVALEE
+82 
-96 KARNEA
+96 
-102 KGYAHTLAGLKQELK
+102 
-117 DLKAASQNIDYGSDK
+117 
-132 YVKMSEEI
+132 
-140 FAITKQLKD
+140 
-149 LEEAQGTF
+149 
-157 GRNVGNYKSAT
+157 
-168 EYLEEMGKKAE
+168 
-179 TVKKRAGELPEIWKK
+179 
-194 LKATIDS
+194 
-201 GGKISS
+201 
-207 KDIIGTVS
+207 
-215 FTELS
+215 
-220 DELSSLRKAMDDAI
+220 
-234 DEKDVAQLKKY
+234 
-245 YDQLKVVGD
+245 
-254 EFKRLRGEAVK
+254 
-265 ADNQLKTQL
+265 
-274 QRTINGQ
+274 
-281 TYTWENLTA
+281 
-290 AVGELEDKLYQ
+290 
-301 LAADGRKN
+301 
-309 TQEFKNIAK
+309 
-318 AAAEL
+318 
-323 KTQLRQVDYEIDS
+323 
-336 MTESSK
+336 
-342 GINKLVSMTQGFTA
+342 
-356 IAQGAVG
+356 
-363 IGQLFGMD
+363 
-371 SENAMKGIQT
+371 
-381 MTALQGV
+381 
-388 ASALQTIQEQIK
+388 
-400 QGTAFGKTME
+400 
-410 SWINKLTLFTV
+410 
-421 GLEAARG
+421 
-428 KWFDLL
+428 
-434 KALNKDVPKIGIFS
+434 
-448 EDEQN
+448 
-453 VYDNLTKQ
+453 
-461 QNIAI
+461 
-466 RSTRK
+466 
-471 LRKEYAD
+471 
-478 LHQAIVDLGGEVKAG
+478 
-493 GTTGILAGIL
+493 
-503 DRVGDANTNP
+503 
-513 DSAIKDRKDEILE
+513 
-526 LWERA
+526 
-531 KGFSNEVNNLLS
+531 
-543 NDKASLWQKAKA
+543 
-555 TILDYAE
+555 
-562 GLGLISSTAPKA
+562 
-574 ANGLKLIGT
+574 
-583 ALKGLMKATIILAI
+583 
-597 VQAVIELIGWIS
+597 
-609 NLVGKIYQW
+609 W
-618 VVGNDKLVNS
+618 VFGNDKLVNS

-684 DFVNARKDAK
+684 DFVKARKGAK

-701 DDDYTFFGK
+701 TDDYTFFGK

-742 DETGKRGKGWYNFD
+742 DETGKRGKGFFNLD
-756 IFNWFTTSDA
+756 IFNWFTSSDA
-766 KADFGE
+766 KSDFGV

-786 NLDLSKGSDELKRF
+786 NLDLSKGTDELKRF

-806 PMYASAIANVENLYP
+806 PMYASAIANVDNLYP

-927 KAVEEEISSI
+927 KAVQEEISSI

-958 ELEESEWDITS
+958 KLEESEWNITD

-1006 EAEEA
+1006 EAKEA

-1038 KEKEQYYQDLLDMYE
+1038 KEKEQYYQYLLDMYK

-1064 QYRANNLDNKS
+1064 QYRANGLDDKS
-1075 SDVDIN
+1075 SDADIR
-1081 YNEKLNSS
+1081 YNQKLNSS
-1089 SGSFD
+1089 NSSYD
-1094 FSAKYGKLIQEEK
+1094 FNGNFIQEEK
-1107 KFNQERLKVELD
+1107 KFNQERLKIELD

-1134 EKEDATNQEVIRY
+1134 DKDDASQQEQIRY
-1147 EDALKDLKKTK
+1147 EDALRKLKDFK
-1158 EEGKLTIDE
+1158 EEGKATEEE
-1167 YNSMVEREEEL
+1167 YNALVEKEEEL
-1178 HMQQMAMIDSK
+1178 HMQQMTMIDSK

-1203 ERKSTISQSLSENA
+1203 DRKSTISSSLVENA
-1217 DLYQEYSNQVS
+1217 SLYQEYANEVN
-1228 DIMQDVGKD
+1228 DIMSNVGRD
-1237 VNAFGVMDYGKTKA
+1237 INAFGVLDYGKTKE
-1251 QLEKAQQVVE
+1251 QMEKAKETVVE
-1261 EGVSAIDSEI
+1261 GVNAIDAELKN
-1271 SSLERKLKNKEIIY
+1271 LERKRKSGEMSFI
-1285 SDYKEARQQLEQTKK
+1285 DYKQAKEELEQTKK
-1300 ELKEQGEDISTMLSD
+1300 TLEDQGKDITEGLDNLIKEVCS
-1315 LFKQVAGQW
+1315 QW
-1324 KDLLDNWVGQVSS
+1324 KGLVDSWVSQISS
-1337 LLSTLNETQTILI
+1337 LLSTMNDTQMILI

-1356 IEHQLEIQEEAYDK
+1356 IEHQLEIQEEAYEK

-1380 KMDAIEDEL
+1380 KMDSIEDEL
-1389 ADARGSRR
+1389 AEARGSRR

-1412 EDLAAQQKAEQEKEK
+1412 EDVAAKEKAEQEKEK
-1427 LEEKQ
+1427 LEQKQ

-1478 LALGMKNV
+1478 LALGLKNV
-1486 SAIKATPIYE
+1486 SAIKSTPIYE

-1541 INDNKKPLTAE
+1541 INDKKREVTAE
-1552 DLLTFFS
+1552 DLFNFFN

-1584 TEVNRVM
+1584 SEVNRVM
-1591 SISDANE
+1591 SVSDTNE

-1626 VNE
+1626 VNDK

>member
-6 KIFTIEINGLS
+6 KIFTIEINGLT

-22 VGALQEKIDALNKSL
+22 VDALQEKIMDLEKRIKSL
-37 KGMGKTKIKI
+37 GKSGGGGKKVLLEVD
-47 GEGSADAEYNKLLAD
+47 GDAEYNKLLAE
-62 RQKQLAAVNKE
+62 RQKLLKAVKTELGNTNK
-73 LQQTGKNVK
+73 NAK
-82 EYKQETKELVALEE
+82 EYKQETKEMVALLE
-96 KARNEA
+96 KERNA
-102 KGYAHTLAGLKQELK
+102 TNGYANTLKGLKQELK
-117 DLKAASQNIDYGSDK
+117 DCKEEIQNIDFKSEHYQEVEERIASITDK
-132 YVKMSEEI
+132 LKEYE
-140 FAITKQLKD
+140 AKQK
-149 LEEAQGTF
+149 TF
-157 GRNVGNYKSAT
+157 SRNVGNYP
-168 EYLEEMGKKAE
+168 GKEIEQSSYEK
-179 TVKKRAGELPEIWKK
+179 VKELYNN
-194 LKATIDS
+194 LKQLNP
-201 GGKISS
+201 
-207 KDIIGTVS
+207 V
-215 FTELS
+215 
-220 DELSSLRKAMDDAI
+220 I
-234 DEKDVAQLKKY
+234 DEIESKIKNNESIDFNWLKNVISEEDLNTLVQLQDRMAKTSVGVTSEMHRM
-245 YDQLKVVGD
+245 QQQGLKPITDG
-254 EFKRLRGEAVK
+254 FKRLNGQVVL

-281 TYTWENLTA
+281 LYTWENLTA
-290 AVGELEDKLYQ
+290 AVGDLEDKLYQ
-301 LAADGRKN
+301 LAAYGKKD
-309 TQEFKNIAK
+309 TEQFKTFAK
-318 AAAEL
+318 VAAEL

-336 MTESSK
+336 MVESSK
-342 GINKLVSMTQGFTA
+342 GINKMVSMTQGFTA

-421 GLEAARG
+421 GLEAAKG

-434 KALNKDVPKIGIFS
+434 KAMNKDIPKIDIFS

-453 VYDNLTKQ
+453 LYDNITKQ

-471 LRKEYAD
+471 LRKEYAE
-478 LHQAIVDLGGEVKAG
+478 LHKAIVDLGGEVKAG
-493 GTTGILAGIL
+493 GTTGILDGIL

-531 KGFSNEVNNLLS
+531 KGFSSEVNNLLS

-609 NLVGKIYQW
+609 DLVGKIYQW
-618 VVGNDKLVNS
+618 VVGNDKLVNG
-628 LNKVETEID
+628 LNKVETEVN
-637 LVNKALDRYNS
+637 LVNKSIDRYIKNLEYLRDTN
-648 KLSTLKNSGVIDD
+648 KLWVTDTEMATLKLEKLERELLKAAVALKEFSNIKGNGESLLENLTNGDTWFQDSVDTIDD
-661 VDELALRYEK
+661 FRKRYE
-671 LQIEILKSAKALQ
+671 ALQ
-684 DFVNARKDAK
+684 K
-694 SLEEGTK
+694 
-701 DDDYTFFGK
+701 
-710 ASDIEDIDDATERL
+710 
-724 KRFREVYF
+724 
-732 ELQAAVEAGN
+732 AVES
-742 DETGKRGKGWYNFD
+742 GKD
-756 IFNWFTTSDA
+756 ITNVSGGNWFQQLWSTKSDA
-766 KADFGE
+766 KADLGE
-772 MQKQVIKDLQYQIN
+772 MQIAVIKDLQNIIN
-786 NLDLSKGSDELKRF
+786 NLDLSKGTEEIRRF

-806 PMYASAIANVENLYP
+806 PMYASSLENVENLFP
-821 EEEWTQVLKKRLEQ
+821 EEEWAQVLKKRVEQ
-835 VQSMYEQITETAK
+835 IQTMYEQFDDAAK
-848 ESAEAELAYNEKL
+848 ESVK
-861 YEQRIQRLESE
+861 IRLEE
-872 NERRRR
+872 EERLTKELVDYQTNVAKQ
-878 VRNNLTEAIEDEY
+878 VRDNNTEAIEDEY
-891 ERELQALYNA
+891 ERELQALKNA
-901 QADEIEA
+901 KRDELDA
-908 ARKQG
+908 AQG
-913 AEMLKLNAD
+913 NLELIA
-922 KVDVE
+922 
-927 KAVEEEISSI
+927 SI

-958 ELEESEWDITS
+958 ELEESEWDITD

-994 NERKDALEDAAK
+994 NERNDAIEDAYK

-1021 YNELA
+1021 YNELV
-1026 LSINIKYDALIK
+1026 LSINIKYDALVK

-1064 QYRANNLDNKS
+1064 QYRANGLDDKS
-1075 SDVDIN
+1075 SDADIR
-1081 YNEKLNSS
+1081 YNQKLNGSNSS
-1089 SGSFD
+1089 YD
-1094 FSAKYGKLIQEEK
+1094 FNGNFIQEEK
-1107 KFNQERLKVELD
+1107 KFNQERLKIELD

-1134 EKEDATNQEVIRY
+1134 DKDDASQQEQIRY
-1147 EDALKDLKKTK
+1147 EDALRRLKDFK
-1158 EEGKLTIDE
+1158 EEGKATEEE
-1167 YNSMVEREEEL
+1167 YNALVEKEEEL
-1178 HMQQMAMIDSK
+1178 HMQQMSMIDSK

-1203 ERKSTISQSLSENA
+1203 DRKSTISSSLAENA
-1217 DLYQEYSNQVS
+1217 SLYQEYANEVN
-1228 DIMQDVGKD
+1228 DIMSNVGRD
-1237 VNAFGVMDYGKTKA
+1237 INAFGVLDYGKTKE
-1251 QLEKAQQVVE
+1251 QMEKAKETVVE
-1261 EGVSAIDSEI
+1261 GVNAIDAELKNI
-1271 SSLERKLKNKEIIY
+1271 ERKRKSGEMSFI
-1285 SDYKEARQQLEQTKK
+1285 DYKQAKEELEQTKK
-1300 ELKEQGEDISTMLSD
+1300 TLEEQGKDITEGLDNLIKEVCS
-1315 LFKQVAGQW
+1315 QW
-1324 KDLLDNWVGQVSS
+1324 KGLVDSWVSQISS
-1337 LLSTLNETQTILI
+1337 LLSTMNDTQMILI

-1356 IEHQLEIQEEAYDK
+1356 IEHQLEIQEEAYEK

-1380 KMDAIEDEL
+1380 KMDSIEDEL

-1412 EDLAAQQKAEQEKEK
+1412 EDVAAKEKAEQEKEK
-1427 LEEKQ
+1427 LEQKQ

-1478 LALGMKNV
+1478 LALGLKNV
-1486 SAIKATPIYE
+1486 SAIKSTPIYE

-1541 INDNKKPLTAE
+1541 INDKKREVTAE
-1552 DLLTFFS
+1552 DLFNFFN

-1584 TEVNRVM
+1584 SEVNRVM
-1591 SISDANE
+1591 SVSDTNE

-1626 VNE
+1626 VNDK

>member
-6 KIFTIEINGLS
+6 KIFTIEINGLT

-22 VGALQEKIDALNKSL
+22 VDALQEKIMDLEKRIKSL
-37 KGMGKTKIKI
+37 GKSGGGGKKVLLEVD
-47 GEGSADAEYNKLLAD
+47 GDAEYNKLLAE
-62 RQKQLAAVNKE
+62 RQKLLKAVNTEMGSTK
-73 LQQTGKNVK
+73 KNAK
-82 EYKQETKELVALEE
+82 EYKQETKEMVALLE
-96 KARNEA
+96 KERNA
-102 KGYAHTLAGLKQELK
+102 TNGYANTLKGLKQELK
-117 DLKAASQNIDYGSDK
+117 DCKEEIQNIDFKSEHYQEVEDRIANITDK
-132 YVKMSEEI
+132 
-140 FAITKQLKD
+140 LK
-149 LEEAQGTF
+149 EYEARQKTF
-157 GRNVGNYKSAT
+157 SRNVGNYPGKEIEQSSY
-168 EYLEEMGKKAE
+168 EKVEE
-179 TVKKRAGELPEIWKK
+179 LYKK
-194 LKATIDS
+194 LK
-201 GGKISS
+201 
-207 KDIIGTVS
+207 
-215 FTELS
+215 ELNPV
-220 DELSSLRKAMDDAI
+220 I
-234 DEKDVAQLKKY
+234 DEIEAKIRNNESIDFNWLKNVISEEDLNTLVQLQDRMAKTSVGVTSEMHRM
-245 YDQLKVVGD
+245 QQQGLKPITDG
-254 EFKRLRGEAVK
+254 FKRLNGQVVL

-281 TYTWENLTA
+281 LYTWENLTA
-290 AVGELEDKLYQ
+290 AVGDLEDKLYQ
-301 LAADGRKN
+301 LAAYGKKD
-309 TQEFKNIAK
+309 TEQFKTFAK
-318 AAAEL
+318 VAAEL

-336 MTESSK
+336 MVESSK
-342 GINKLVSMTQGFTA
+342 GINKMVSMTQGFTA

-421 GLEAARG
+421 GLEAAKG

-478 LHQAIVDLGGEVKAG
+478 LHQAIVDLGGEVTAG
-493 GTTGILAGIL
+493 GTTGILAGVL

-531 KGFSNEVNNLLS
+531 KGFSSEVNNLLS

-597 VQAVIELIGWIS
+597 VQAVIELIGWVS
-609 NLVGKIYQW
+609 DLVGKIYQW
-618 VVGNDKLVNS
+618 VVGNDKLVNG
-628 LNKVETEID
+628 LNKVETEIN
-637 LVNKALDRYNS
+637 LVNKSIDRYIKNLEHLRDTN
-648 KLSTLKNSGVIDD
+648 KLWVTDTEMATLKLEKLERELLKAAVALKEFSNIKGNGESLLENLTNGDTWFQD
-661 VDELALRYEK
+661 SVDSIEDFRKRYE
-671 LQIEILKSAKALQ
+671 ALQ
-684 DFVNARKDAK
+684 K
-694 SLEEGTK
+694 
-701 DDDYTFFGK
+701 
-710 ASDIEDIDDATERL
+710 
-724 KRFREVYF
+724 
-732 ELQAAVEAGN
+732 AVES
-742 DETGKRGKGWYNFD
+742 GKD
-756 IFNWFTTSDA
+756 ITNVSGGNWFQQLWSTKSDA
-766 KADFGE
+766 KADLGE
-772 MQKQVIKDLQYQIN
+772 MQIAVIKELQYQIN
-786 NLDLSKGSDELKRF
+786 NLDLSKGTEEIRRF

-806 PMYASAIANVENLYP
+806 PMYASSLENVENLFP
-821 EEEWTQVLKKRLEQ
+821 EEEWAQVLKKRVEQ
-835 VQSMYEQITETAK
+835 IQTMYEQFDDAAK
-848 ESAEAELAYNEKL
+848 ESVKIRLQEEERLTKELVDYQTNVAK
-861 YEQRIQRLESE
+861 Q
-872 NERRRR
+872 
-878 VRNNLTEAIEDEY
+878 VRDNNTEAIEDEY
-891 ERELQALYNA
+891 ERELQALKNA
-901 QADEIEA
+901 KRDELDA
-908 ARKQG
+908 AQG
-913 AEMLKLNAD
+913 NLELIA
-922 KVDVE
+922 
-927 KAVEEEISSI
+927 SI

-958 ELEESEWDITS
+958 ELEESEWDITD

-994 NERKDALEDAAK
+994 NERNDAIEDAYK

-1021 YNELA
+1021 YNELV
-1026 LSINIKYDALIK
+1026 LSINIKYDALVK

-1064 QYRANNLDNKS
+1064 QYRANGLDDKS
-1075 SDVDIN
+1075 SDADIR
-1081 YNEKLNSS
+1081 YNQKLNGSDSS
-1089 SGSFD
+1089 YD
-1094 FSAKYGKLIQEEK
+1094 FNGNFIQEEK
-1107 KFNQERLKVELD
+1107 KFNQERLKIELE

-1134 EKEDATNQEVIRY
+1134 DKDDASQQEQIRY
-1147 EDALKDLKKTK
+1147 EDALRQLKDFK
-1158 EEGKLTIDE
+1158 EEGKATEEE
-1167 YNSMVEREEEL
+1167 YNALVEKEEEL
-1178 HMQQMAMIDSK
+1178 HMQQMTMIDSK

-1203 ERKSTISQSLSENA
+1203 DRKSTISSSLAENA
-1217 DLYQEYSNQVS
+1217 SLYQEYANEVN
-1228 DIMQDVGKD
+1228 DIMSNVGRD
-1237 VNAFGVMDYGKTKA
+1237 INAFGILDYGKTKEQMERA
-1251 QLEKAQQVVE
+1251 KETVVE
-1261 EGVSAIDSEI
+1261 GVNAIDAELKN
-1271 SSLERKLKNKEIIY
+1271 LERKRKSGEMSFI
-1285 SDYKEARQQLEQTKK
+1285 DYKQAKEELEQTKK
-1300 ELKEQGEDISTMLSD
+1300 TLEDQGKDITEGLDNLIKEVCS
-1315 LFKQVAGQW
+1315 QW
-1324 KDLLDNWVGQVSS
+1324 KGLVDSWVSQISS
-1337 LLSTLNETQTILI
+1337 LLSTMNDTQMILI

-1356 IEHQLEIQEEAYDK
+1356 IEHQLEIQEEAYEK

-1380 KMDAIEDEL
+1380 KMDSIEDEL

-1412 EDLAAQQKAEQEKEK
+1412 EDVAAKEKAEQEKEK
-1427 LEEKQ
+1427 LEQKQ

-1478 LALGMKNV
+1478 LALGLKNV
-1486 SAIKATPIYE
+1486 SAIKSTPIYE

-1541 INDNKKPLTAE
+1541 INDKKREVTAE
-1552 DLLTFFS
+1552 DLFNFFN

-1584 TEVNRVM
+1584 SEVNRVM
-1591 SISDANE
+1591 SVSDTNE

-1626 VNE
+1626 VNDK

>member
-96 KARNEA
+96 KARNET

-117 DLKAASQNIDYGSDK
+117 DLKAASQNIDYGSDQ

-157 GRNVGNYKSAT
+157 GRNVGNYKSAID
-168 EYLEEMGKKAE
+168 YLEEMGKEAE
-179 TVKKRAGELPEIWKK
+179 SVKKRAQELPAIWEK

-215 FTELS
+215 FTELT
-220 DELSSLRKAMDDAI
+220 DELSSLRKAMDNAVGE
-234 DEKDVAQLKKY
+234 DEYNNLKKY

-618 VVGNDKLVNS
+618 VVGNDKLVNG
-628 LNKVETEID
+628 LNKVETEVN
-637 LVNKALDRYNS
+637 LVNKSIDRYIKNLEHLRDTN
-648 KLSTLKNSGVIDD
+648 KLWVTDTEMATLKLEKLERELLKAAVALKEFSNIKGNGESLLENLTNGDTWFQDSVDTIDD
-661 VDELALRYEK
+661 FRKRYE
-671 LQIEILKSAKALQ
+671 ALQ
-684 DFVNARKDAK
+684 K
-694 SLEEGTK
+694 
-701 DDDYTFFGK
+701 
-710 ASDIEDIDDATERL
+710 
-724 KRFREVYF
+724 
-732 ELQAAVEAGN
+732 AVES
-742 DETGKRGKGWYNFD
+742 GKDVTNVSGG
-756 IFNWFTTSDA
+756 NWFQQLWSTKSDA
-766 KADFGE
+766 KADLGE
-772 MQKQVIKDLQYQIN
+772 MQIAVIKDLQNIIN
-786 NLDLSKGSDELKRF
+786 NLDLSKGTEEIRRF

-806 PMYASAIANVENLYP
+806 PMYASSLENLENLFP
-821 EEEWTQVLKKRLEQ
+821 EEEWAQVLKKRVEQ
-835 VQSMYEQITETAK
+835 IQTMYEQFDDAAK
-848 ESAEAELAYNEKL
+848 ESVKIRLQEEERLTKELVDYQKNVAK
-861 YEQRIQRLESE
+861 Q
-872 NERRRR
+872 
-878 VRNNLTEAIEDEY
+878 VRDNNTEAIEDEY
-891 ERELQALYNA
+891 ERELQALKNA
-901 QADEIEA
+901 KRDELDA
-908 ARKQG
+908 AQG
-913 AEMLKLNAD
+913 NLELI
-922 KVDVE
+922 V
-927 KAVEEEISSI
+927 SI

-958 ELEESEWDITS
+958 ELEESEWDITD

-1053 DYERAMQEVQM
+1053 YYERAMQEVQM

-1081 YNEKLNSS
+1081 YNDKLNSS

-1107 KFNQERLKVELD
+1107 KFNQERLKIELD

-1147 EDALKDLKKTK
+1147 EDALKNLKKTK

-1178 HMQQMAMIDSK
+1178 HMQQMTMIDSK

-1285 SDYKEARQQLEQTKK
+1285 SDYKAARQQLERTKK

-1324 KDLLDNWVGQVSS
+1324 KDLLDNWVSQVSS

-1356 IEHQLEIQEEAYDK
+1356 IEHQLEIQQEAYDK

-1591 SISDANE
+1591 SISDTNE

>member
-96 KARNEA
+96 KARNET

-117 DLKAASQNIDYGSDK
+117 DLKAASQNIDYGSDQ

-157 GRNVGNYKSAT
+157 GRNVGNYKSAI
-168 EYLEEMGKKAE
+168 EYLEEMGKEAE
-179 TVKKRAGELPEIWKK
+179 SVKKRAQELPAIWEK
-194 LKATIDS
+194 LKSTIDS

-207 KDIIGTVS
+207 KDVIGTVS
-215 FTELS
+215 FTELTN
-220 DELSSLRKAMDDAI
+220 ELSSLKKAMDDAI

-254 EFKRLRGEAVK
+254 EYKRLRGEAVK

-301 LAADGRKN
+301 LAADGQRN

-323 KTQLRQVDYEIDS
+323 KTELRQVDYEIDS
-336 MTESSK
+336 MAESSK
-342 GINKLVSMTQGFTA
+342 GVNKLVSMTQGFTA

-381 MTALQGV
+381 MTALQGI
-388 ASALQTIQEQIK
+388 ASALQVIQEQSK
-400 QGTAFGKTME
+400 QGTAFGKMMKEWSMQLETFM
-410 SWINKLTLFTV
+410 F
-421 GLEAARG
+421 GLEAVRQKWIDFKDIFEG
-428 KWFDLL
+428 KILDVKELKIFDESQGDFRAATIDEINDYKNGLSDL
-434 KALNKDVPKIGIFS
+434 IKKQS
-448 EDEQN
+448 ETVRSSRELRVQFLSL
-453 VYDNLTKQ
+453 YDT
-461 QNIAI
+461 ITA
-466 RSTRK
+466 
-471 LRKEYAD
+471 
-478 LHQAIVDLGGEVKAG
+478 LGGEIKEG
-493 GTTGILAGIL
+493 GIGGFLNAIL
-503 DRVGDANTNP
+503 DLHNDEKINAQQLDDLNKKLIELDDALRFK
-513 DSAIKDRKDEILE
+513 SQQSF
-526 LWERA
+526 
-531 KGFSNEVNNLLS
+531 KGTKAFFNDLL
-543 NDKASLWQKAKA
+543 
-555 TILDYAE
+555 E
-562 GLGLISSTAPKA
+562 GLGIISSTAPKA
-574 ANGLKLIGT
+574 ASGIKILANSLKLLG
-583 ALKGLMKATIILAI
+583 KATLILLGFQI
-597 VQAVIELIGWIS
+597 LIEIIGWIS
-609 NLVGKIYQW
+609 DLVGKIYTW
-618 VVGNDKLVNS
+618 ASGNEKLVNS
-628 LNKVETEID
+628 LNKVETEIN
-637 LVNKALDRYNS
+637 LVNKSIDRYITNLQRLRDQEKQWITDTEMS
-648 KLSTLKNSGVIDD
+648 VLKM
-661 VDELALRYEK
+661 EAYEK
-671 LQIEILKSAKALQ
+671 ALLNAAKALKE
-684 DFVNARKDAK
+684 FSKLRGGESLSK
-694 SLEEGTK
+694 STK
-701 DDDYTFFGK
+701 DDDFTLFGK
-710 ASDIEDIDDATERL
+710 GSDINEIKDAK
-724 KRFREVYF
+724 KRVEEFRKVYE
-732 ELQAAVEAGN
+732 ELQKAVEAGVS
-742 DETGKRGKGWYNFD
+742 EKGTKDWWG
-756 IFNWFTTSDA
+756 IGNWFKWFDSGDA
-766 KADFGE
+766 KADLGE
-772 MQKQVIKDLQYQIN
+772 AQKKVIKDLQYQIN
-786 NLDLSKGSDELKRF
+786 NLDLSKGTEEIKRF

-806 PMYASAIANVENLYP
+806 PMYASSLENVENLFP
-821 EEEWTQVLKKRLEQ
+821 EEEWAQVLKKRVEQ
-835 VQSMYEQITETAK
+835 IQTMYEQFDEAAA
-848 ESAEAELAYNEKL
+848 ESVKT
-861 YEQRIQRLESE
+861 RLEE
-872 NERRRR
+872 EKRLTKELVDYQTNVAKQ
-878 VRNNLTEAIEDEY
+878 VRDNNTEAIEDEY
-891 ERELQALYNA
+891 ERELQALKNA
-901 QADEIEA
+901 KRDELDA
-908 ARKQG
+908 AQG
-913 AEMLKLNAD
+913 NLELI
-922 KVDVE
+922 V
-927 KAVEEEISSI
+927 SI

-958 ELEESEWDITS
+958 ELEESEWDITD

-994 NERKDALEDAAK
+994 NERNDAIEDAYK

-1021 YNELA
+1021 YNELV
-1026 LSINIKYDALIK
+1026 LSINIKYDALVK

-1064 QYRANNLDNKS
+1064 QYRANGLDDKS
-1075 SDVDIN
+1075 SDADIR
-1081 YNEKLNSS
+1081 YNQKLNSS
-1089 SGSFD
+1089 NSSYD
-1094 FSAKYGKLIQEEK
+1094 FNGNFIQEEK
-1107 KFNQERLKVELD
+1107 KFNQERLKIELE

-1134 EKEDATNQEVIRY
+1134 DKDDASQQEQIRY
-1147 EDALKDLKKTK
+1147 EDALRRLKDFK
-1158 EEGKLTIDE
+1158 EEGKATEEE
-1167 YNSMVEREEEL
+1167 YNALVEKEEEL
-1178 HMQQMAMIDSK
+1178 HMQQMTMIDSK

-1203 ERKSTISQSLSENA
+1203 DRKSTISSSLVENA
-1217 DLYQEYSNQVS
+1217 SLYQEYANEVN
-1228 DIMQDVGKD
+1228 DIMSNVGRD
-1237 VNAFGVMDYGKTKA
+1237 INAFGILDYGKTKE
-1251 QLEKAQQVVE
+1251 QMEKAKETVVE
-1261 EGVSAIDSEI
+1261 GVNAIDAELKNI
-1271 SSLERKLKNKEIIY
+1271 ERKRKSGEMSFI
-1285 SDYKEARQQLEQTKK
+1285 DYKQAKEELEQTKK
-1300 ELKEQGEDISTMLSD
+1300 TLEEQGKDITEGLDNLIKEVCS
-1315 LFKQVAGQW
+1315 QW
-1324 KDLLDNWVGQVSS
+1324 KGLVDSWVSQISS
-1337 LLSTLNETQTILI
+1337 LLSTMNDTQMILI

-1356 IEHQLEIQEEAYDK
+1356 IEHQLEIQEEAYEK

-1380 KMDAIEDEL
+1380 KMDSIEDEL

-1412 EDLAAQQKAEQEKEK
+1412 EDVAAKEKAEQEKEK
-1427 LEEKQ
+1427 LEQKQ

-1478 LALGMKNV
+1478 LALGLKNV
-1486 SAIKATPIYE
+1486 SAIKSTPIYE

-1541 INDNKKPLTAE
+1541 INDKKREVTAE
-1552 DLLTFFS
+1552 DLFNFFN

-1584 TEVNRVM
+1584 SEVNRVM
-1591 SISDANE
+1591 SVSDTNE

-1626 VNE
+1626 VNDK

>member
-6 KIFTIEINGLS
+6 KIFTIEINGLT

-22 VGALQEKIDALNKSL
+22 VDALQEKIMDLEKRIKSL
-37 KGMGKTKIKI
+37 GKSGGGGKKVLLEVD
-47 GEGSADAEYNKLLAD
+47 GDAEYNKLLAE
-62 RQKQLAAVNKE
+62 RQKLLKAVKTELGNTNK
-73 LQQTGKNVK
+73 NAK
-82 EYKQETKELVALEE
+82 EYKQETKEMVALLE
-96 KARNEA
+96 KERNA
-102 KGYAHTLAGLKQELK
+102 TNGYANTLKGLKQELK
-117 DLKAASQNIDYGSDK
+117 DCKEEIQNIDFKSEHYQEVEERIASITDK
-132 YVKMSEEI
+132 LKEYE
-140 FAITKQLKD
+140 AKQK
-149 LEEAQGTF
+149 TF
-157 GRNVGNYKSAT
+157 SRNVGNYP
-168 EYLEEMGKKAE
+168 GKEIEQSSYEK
-179 TVKKRAGELPEIWKK
+179 VKELYNN
-194 LKATIDS
+194 LKQLNP
-201 GGKISS
+201 
-207 KDIIGTVS
+207 V
-215 FTELS
+215 
-220 DELSSLRKAMDDAI
+220 I
-234 DEKDVAQLKKY
+234 DEIESKIKNNESIDFNWLKNVISEEDLNALVQLQDRMAKTSVGVTSEMHRM
-245 YDQLKVVGD
+245 QQQGLKPITDG
-254 EFKRLRGEAVK
+254 FKRLNGQVVL

-281 TYTWENLTA
+281 LYTWENLTA
-290 AVGELEDKLYQ
+290 AVGDLEDKLYQ
-301 LAADGRKN
+301 LAAYGKKD
-309 TQEFKNIAK
+309 TEQFKTFAK
-318 AAAEL
+318 VAAEL

-336 MTESSK
+336 MVESSK
-342 GINKLVSMTQGFTA
+342 GINKMVSMTQGFTA

-421 GLEAARG
+421 GLEAAKG

-434 KALNKDVPKIGIFS
+434 KAMNKDIPKIDIFS

-453 VYDNLTKQ
+453 LYDNITKQ

-471 LRKEYAD
+471 LRKEYAE
-478 LHQAIVDLGGEVKAG
+478 LHKAIVDLGGEVNGG
-493 GTTGILAGIL
+493 GTTGILAGVL

-609 NLVGKIYQW
+609 DLVGKIYQW
-618 VVGNDKLVNS
+618 VVGNDKLVNG
-628 LNKVETEID
+628 LNKVETEVN
-637 LVNKALDRYNS
+637 LVNKSIDRYIKNLEYLRDTN
-648 KLSTLKNSGVIDD
+648 KLWVTDTEMATLKLEKLERELLKAAVALKEFSNIKGNGESLLENLTNGDTWFQD
-661 VDELALRYEK
+661 SVDSIEDFRKRYE
-671 LQIEILKSAKALQ
+671 ALQ
-684 DFVNARKDAK
+684 K
-694 SLEEGTK
+694 
-701 DDDYTFFGK
+701 
-710 ASDIEDIDDATERL
+710 
-724 KRFREVYF
+724 
-732 ELQAAVEAGN
+732 AVES
-742 DETGKRGKGWYNFD
+742 GKDVTSVSGG
-756 IFNWFTTSDA
+756 NWFQQLWSTKSDA
-766 KADFGE
+766 KADLGE
-772 MQKQVIKDLQYQIN
+772 MQIAIIKDLQNTID
-786 NLDLSKGSDELKRF
+786 NLDLSKGTEEIRRL

-806 PMYASAIANVENLYP
+806 PMYASSLENVENLFP
-821 EEEWTQVLKKRLEQ
+821 EEEWAQVLKKRVEQ
-835 VQSMYEQITETAK
+835 IQTMYEQFDDAAK
-848 ESAEAELAYNEKL
+848 ESVK
-861 YEQRIQRLESE
+861 IRLEE
-872 NERRRR
+872 EERLTKELVDYQKNVAKQ
-878 VRNNLTEAIEDEY
+878 VRDNNTEAIEDEY
-891 ERELQALYNA
+891 ERELQALKNA
-901 QADEIEA
+901 KRDELDA
-908 ARKQG
+908 AQG
-913 AEMLKLNAD
+913 NLELI
-922 KVDVE
+922 V
-927 KAVEEEISSI
+927 SI

-958 ELEESEWDITS
+958 ELEESEWDITD

-994 NERKDALEDAAK
+994 NERNDAIEDAYK

-1026 LSINIKYDALIK
+1026 LSINIKYDALVK

-1064 QYRANNLDNKS
+1064 QYRANGLDDKS
-1075 SDVDIN
+1075 SDADIR
-1081 YNEKLNSS
+1081 YNQKLNSS
-1089 SGSFD
+1089 NSSYD
-1094 FSAKYGKLIQEEK
+1094 FNGNFIQEEK
-1107 KFNQERLKVELD
+1107 KFNQERLKIELE

-1134 EKEDATNQEVIRY
+1134 DKDDASQQEQIRY
-1147 EDALKDLKKTK
+1147 EDALRKLKDFK
-1158 EEGKLTIDE
+1158 EEGKATEEE
-1167 YNSMVEREEEL
+1167 YNALVEKEEEL
-1178 HMQQMAMIDSK
+1178 HMQQMSMIDSK

-1203 ERKSTISQSLSENA
+1203 DRKSTISSSLAENA
-1217 DLYQEYSNQVS
+1217 SLYQEYANEVN
-1228 DIMQDVGKD
+1228 DIMSNVGRD
-1237 VNAFGVMDYGKTKA
+1237 INAFGVLDYGKTKE
-1251 QLEKAQQVVE
+1251 QMEKAKETVVE
-1261 EGVSAIDSEI
+1261 GVNAIDAELKN
-1271 SSLERKLKNKEIIY
+1271 LERKRKSGEMSFI
-1285 SDYKEARQQLEQTKK
+1285 DYKQAKEELEQTKK
-1300 ELKEQGEDISTMLSD
+1300 TLEDQGKDITEGLDNLIKEVCS
-1315 LFKQVAGQW
+1315 QW
-1324 KDLLDNWVGQVSS
+1324 KGLVDSWVSQISS
-1337 LLSTLNETQTILI
+1337 LLSTMNDTQMILI

-1356 IEHQLEIQEEAYDK
+1356 IEHQLEIQEEAYEK

-1380 KMDAIEDEL
+1380 KMDSIEDEL

-1412 EDLAAQQKAEQEKEK
+1412 EDVAAKEKAEQEKEK
-1427 LEEKQ
+1427 LEQKQ

-1478 LALGMKNV
+1478 LALGLKNV
-1486 SAIKATPIYE
+1486 SAIKSTPIYE

-1541 INDNKKPLTAE
+1541 INDKKREVTAE
-1552 DLLTFFS
+1552 DLFNFFN

-1584 TEVNRVM
+1584 SEVNRVM
-1591 SISDANE
+1591 SVSDTNE

-1626 VNE
+1626 VNDK